1 MNIILKKSLAL
12 VLAVVMIVGLFP
24 HALYAGESDA
34 GEKTAPATL
43 TPADTSDENM
53 TLSKTAVRTGE
64 DTWDVTLTVTPKDH
78 AVKPV
83 PSEVI
88 LVLDHSASMN
98 VNYTGSLTRW
108 QTLVKVL
115 TEQGGV
121 LEMLN
126 DLDARVRVLVFGNEV
141 RTLNNSEFYNL
152 GTEESLEKIKADIE
166 ANTSIDGSCTDMKF
180 ALEKC
185 NEVLE
190 SLPAGGR
197 PEVIFLTDGVPSTWY
212 NKEQKQYYS
221 GDIYPSS
228 PTDDRMQI
236 YVRKLKNAIAKTES
250 RAEIYGVSFANKDR
264 GDAELRYLLG
274 AENVYTSDDYASL
287 KKNFEDISIKIRALI
302 TDPMSEWVICTS
314 QPTVEVSGANGE
326 TYPPAVLKDEYVSW
340 TPEPGQEIEPGQT
353 VTIKYSVKLKPDQ
366 LKTLSENGGA
376 LPLNGD
382 AKVNY
387 LVDGAGGDPHNLLF
401 PLPQDEVKVNKL
413 ITTDYLNG
421 DPEGEPVIDYA
432 IAYDGKMQLLALPEE
447 NAVKE
452 KNGSQFTYENSTHDG
467 NPVAAGDSV
476 PVSEGEHH
484 LNHYYYDANGRGTLV
499 YHAGSGVFG
508 DQTNEASVTD
518 LAPGSYPLWTKD
530 GQGRV
535 PNGAAGWPTHDN
547 QEGSAVVMV
556 GWTSDSAAADKIY
569 AQNEQLPALAANA
582 TISVGAATDVYA
594 VWAYDK
600 NGDGIPD
607 QGQYFV
613 NFAVADGHGTVAP
626 EMIAVPAG
634 SQLGAALNQSAP
646 QISAE
651 EGWRFTGQWLRKDG
665 DGTAL
670 TDANLLAET
679 INDNVTYIAQM
690 EKVQPSEYAV
700 AVNDSYADATGAGSY
715 AEGMVVTIDA
725 GQRPGY
731 RFTGWQSDDPELT
744 LADAARGTT
753 TFTMPGHDVTLTA
766 TWQKTPTPP
775 PVDPRDD
782 GKPHDLNTE
791 DHFSYVVGYPVDH
804 RTGLATDDV
813 DLWPVRPEAG
823 ITRAEVA
830 TIFYRLL
837 KEDVRDRV
845 TSDVNDF
852 SDVASGDWF
861 NVTVSSLAQMG
872 VIAGY
877 EDGSF
882 RPNAPITRAEFA
894 AIATRF
900 FAERGVTYN
909 EGLFADIT
917 GDEWFADVVAAAAER
932 GLLGGYPDGT
942 VRPNATI
949 TRAESCA
956 VVNRTLDR
964 RPDAKHLLPAG
975 EMRVWPDNPA
985 DGWYYADM
993 QEATNGHEYRW
1004 LTIGKNKIEDW
1015 TAILPDNTWNG
1026 R

>member
-24 HALYAGESDA
+24 HALYAGEADA
-34 GEKTAPATL
+34 GENTVSATL
-43 TPADTSDENM
+43 TPADTADENM

-88 LVLDHSASMN
+88 LVLDHSASMRDN
-98 VNYTGSLTRW
+98 KINGKTRW
-108 QTLVKVL
+108 EILKNVL
-115 TEQGGV
+115 IEQDG
-121 LEMLN
+121 LIESLDNLN
-126 DLDARVRVLVFGNEV
+126 ARVTVMTFGDKNNV
-141 RTLNNSEFYNL
+141 KRLNNGEFYNL
-152 GTEESLEKIKADIE
+152 GTPDELEKIKADINAIPMPNE
-166 ANTSIDGSCTDMKF
+166 DTYMQF
-180 ALEKC
+180 AFAEIRTLLEK
-185 NEVLE
+185 
-190 SLPAGGR
+190 LPAGGR
-197 PEVIFLTDGVPSTWY
+197 PEVIFLTDGV
-212 NKEQKQYYS
+212 NL
-221 GDIYPSS
+221 
-228 PTDDRMQI
+228 TD
-236 YVRKLKNAIAKTES
+236 VRSNNSEIVTMRENIAYIKDK
-250 RAEIYGVSFANKDR
+250 AELYGVSFDNKAK
-264 GDAELRYLLG
+264 GDADMRYLFG
-274 AENVYTSDDYASL
+274 AENVYTSDDYAGL

-302 TDPMSEWVICTS
+302 TDPMSEWVTCTS

-340 TPEPGQEIEPGQT
+340 TPEPGQEIAPGQT
-353 VTIKYSVKLKPDQ
+353 VTIKYSVKLKDDQ
-366 LKTLSENGGA
+366 LKTLHENGGA
-376 LPLNGD
+376 LPLNDD

-421 DPEGEPVIDYA
+421 KPEGEPVVDYA
-432 IAYDGKMQLLALPEE
+432 IAYDGKTQLLALPEE
-447 NAVKE
+447 SAVKE
-452 KNGSQFTYENSTHDG
+452 KNGSQYTYENSTHDG
-467 NPVAAGDSV
+467 NPVVAGDSV

-484 LNHYYYDANGRGTLV
+484 LNHYYYDANGRGSLV
-499 YHAGSGVFG
+499 YHAGSGVFS
-508 DQTNEASVTD
+508 DQTHEASVTG

-556 GWTSDSAAADKIY
+556 GWTSDPAAADKIY

-582 TISVGAATDVYA
+582 TISAGASTDVYA

-613 NFAVADGHGTVAP
+613 NFAVADGHGTVMP

-651 EGWRFTGQWLRKDG
+651 EGWHFIGQWLRKDG

-670 TDANLLAET
+670 TDEALLTET
-679 INDNVTYIAQM
+679 INNNVTYIAQM

-700 AVNDSYADATGAGSY
+700 AVNDSYADTTGAGSY

-744 LADAARGTT
+744 LADAAHSTT

-766 TWQKTPTPP
+766 TWQKKPTPP
-775 PVDPRDD
+775 PVDPKDD
-782 GKPHDLNTE
+782 GTSHDLNTE

-877 EDGSF
+877 EDDSF

-917 GDEWFADVVAAAAER
+917 GDEWFADVVAAAADR

>member
-24 HALYAGESDA
+24 HALYAGEADA
-34 GEKTAPATL
+34 GENTAPATL

-53 TLSKTAVRTGE
+53 TLSKTAVRTGA
-64 DTWDVTLTVTPKDH
+64 DTWDVTLTVTPKDQ

-88 LVLDHSASMN
+88 LALDH
-98 VNYTGSLTRW
+98 TGSMTNSLNGSTRW
-108 QTLVKVL
+108 NTLVNVL
-115 TEQGGV
+115 MEPGGL
-121 LEMLN
+121 LETLSDLN
-126 DLDARVRVLVFGNEV
+126 ARVALMTFDKQHHAEF
-141 RTLNNSEFYNL
+141 LNNGGFYSLGMSEEL
-152 GTEESLEKIKADIE
+152 AKIKRDIN
-166 ANTSIDGSCTDMKF
+166 ALPSPTSGTYLEDAF
-180 ALEKC
+180 AKSREL
-185 NEVLE
+185 LE

-197 PEVIFLTDGVPSTWY
+197 PEVILLTDGENYYDVRSSSIPEIVTMRENIVY
-212 NKEQKQYYS
+212 IKE
-221 GDIYPSS
+221 
-228 PTDDRMQI
+228 
-236 YVRKLKNAIAKTES
+236 
-250 RAEIYGVSFANKDR
+250 RAELYGISFANGAK
-264 GDAELRYLLG
+264 GDADLRYLLG
-274 AENVYTSDDYASL
+274 AENVYTSDDYAGL

-302 TDPMSEWVICTS
+302 TDPMSEWVTCTS

-340 TPEPGQEIEPGQT
+340 TPEPGQEIAPGQT
-353 VTIKYSVKLKPDQ
+353 VTIKYSVKLKADQ

-376 LPLNGD
+376 LPLNGT

-421 DPEGEPVIDYA
+421 EPEGEPVIDYA

-452 KNGSQFTYENSTHDG
+452 KNGSQYTYENSTHDG

-484 LNHYYYDANGRGTLV
+484 LNHYYYDANGRGSLV

-508 DQTNEASVTD
+508 DQTHEASVTG

-547 QEGSAVVMV
+547 QDGSAVVMV
-556 GWTSDSAAADKIY
+556 GWTSDPAAADKIY

-582 TISVGAATDVYA
+582 TISAGAATDVYA

-634 SQLGAALNQSAP
+634 TQLGAALNQSAP

-651 EGWRFTGQWLRKDG
+651 EGWCFTGQWQRKDG

-690 EKVQPSEYAV
+690 EKVQPSEYTV

-715 AEGMVVTIDA
+715 AEGTVVTIDA

-744 LADAARGTT
+744 LADVARGTT

-766 TWQKTPTPP
+766 TWQKKPTPP
-775 PVDPRDD
+775 PVDPKDD

-917 GDEWFADVVAAAAER
+917 GDEWFADVVAAAADR

>member
-12 VLAVVMIVGLFP
+12 VLVVVMIVGLFP

-34 GEKTAPATL
+34 GENTAPATL

-64 DTWDVTLTVTPKDH
+64 DTWDVTLTATPKDH

-88 LVLDHSASMN
+88 LVLDHSYSMREN
-98 VNYTGSLTRW
+98 KINGKTRW
-108 QTLVKVL
+108 EILKNVL
-115 TEQGGV
+115 IEQDG
-121 LEMLN
+121 LIESLDNLN
-126 DLDARVRVLVFGNEV
+126 ARVTVMTFGDKNNV
-141 RTLNNSEFYNL
+141 KRLNNGEFYNL
-152 GTEESLEKIKADIE
+152 GTPDELEKIKADINAIPMPNE
-166 ANTSIDGSCTDMKF
+166 DTYMQF
-180 ALEKC
+180 AFAEIRTLLEK
-185 NEVLE
+185 
-190 SLPAGGR
+190 LPAGGR
-197 PEVIFLTDGVPSTWY
+197 PEVIFLTDGV
-212 NKEQKQYYS
+212 NL
-221 GDIYPSS
+221 
-228 PTDDRMQI
+228 TD
-236 YVRKLKNAIAKTES
+236 VRSNNSEIVTMRENIAYIKDK
-250 RAEIYGVSFANKDR
+250 AELYGVSFDNKAK
-264 GDAELRYLLG
+264 GDADMRYLLG
-274 AENVYTSDDYASL
+274 AENVYTSDDYAGL

-302 TDPMSEWVICTS
+302 TDPMSEWVTCTS

-326 TYPPAVLKDEYVSW
+326 MYPPAVLKDEYVSW

-353 VTIKYSVKLKPDQ
+353 VTIKYSVKLKADQ

-421 DPEGEPVIDYA
+421 EPEGEPVIDYA

-452 KNGSQFTYENSTHDG
+452 KNGSQYTYENSTHDG
-467 NPVAAGDSV
+467 NTVAAGDSV

-484 LNHYYYDANGRGTLV
+484 LNHYYYDANCRGSLV

-508 DQTNEASVTD
+508 DQTHEASVTG

-556 GWTSDSAAADKIY
+556 GWTSDPAAADKIY

-582 TISVGAATDVYA
+582 TISAGASTDVYA

-613 NFAVADGHGTVAP
+613 NFAVADGHGTVTP

-651 EGWRFTGQWLRKDG
+651 EGWHFIGQWLRKDG

-670 TDANLLAET
+670 TDEALLTET
-679 INDNVTYIAQM
+679 INNNVTYIAQM

-700 AVNDSYADATGAGSY
+700 AVNDSYADVTGAGSY
-715 AEGMVVTIDA
+715 AEGTVVTIDA

-744 LADAARGTT
+744 LADAAHSTT

-766 TWQKTPTPP
+766 TWQKKPTPP
-775 PVDPRDD
+775 PVDPKDD
-782 GKPHDLNTE
+782 GTPHDLNME

-852 SDVASGDWF
+852 SDVTSGDWF

-917 GDEWFADVVAAAAER
+917 GDEWFADVVAAAADR

>member
-34 GEKTAPATL
+34 GENTAPATL
-43 TPADTSDENM
+43 TPADTADENM

-88 LVLDHSASMN
+88 LVLDHSASMRDN
-98 VNYTGSLTRW
+98 KINGKTRW
-108 QTLVKVL
+108 EILKNVL
-115 TEQGGV
+115 IEQDG
-121 LEMLN
+121 LIESLDNLN
-126 DLDARVRVLVFGNEV
+126 ARVTVMTFGDKNNV
-141 RTLNNSEFYNL
+141 KRLNNGEFYNL
-152 GTEESLEKIKADIE
+152 GTPDELEKIKADINAIPMPNE
-166 ANTSIDGSCTDMKF
+166 DTYMQF
-180 ALEKC
+180 AFAEIRTLLEK
-185 NEVLE
+185 
-190 SLPAGGR
+190 LPAGGR
-197 PEVIFLTDGVPSTWY
+197 PEVIFLTDGV
-212 NKEQKQYYS
+212 NL
-221 GDIYPSS
+221 
-228 PTDDRMQI
+228 TD
-236 YVRKLKNAIAKTES
+236 VRSNNSEIVTMRENIAYIKDK
-250 RAEIYGVSFANKDR
+250 AELYGVSFDNKAK
-264 GDAELRYLLG
+264 GDADMRYLLG
-274 AENVYTSDDYASL
+274 AENVYTSDDYAGL

-302 TDPMSEWVICTS
+302 TDPMSEWVTCTS

-340 TPEPGQEIEPGQT
+340 TPEPGQEIAPGQT
-353 VTIKYSVKLKPDQ
+353 VTIKYSVKLKDDQ
-366 LKTLSENGGA
+366 LKTLHENGGA
-376 LPLNGD
+376 LPLNGT

-421 DPEGEPVIDYA
+421 EPEGEPVIDYA

-452 KNGSQFTYENSTHDG
+452 KNGSQYTYENSTHDG

-484 LNHYYYDANGRGTLV
+484 LNHYYYDANGRVSLV

-508 DQTNEASVTD
+508 DQTHEASVTG

-547 QEGSAVVMV
+547 QDGSAVVMV
-556 GWTSDSAAADKIY
+556 GWTSDDAAADKIY
-569 AQNEQLPALAANA
+569 AQNEQLPALATKA
-582 TISVGAATDVYA
+582 TISAGAATDVYA

-613 NFAVADGHGTVAP
+613 NFAVADGHGTVTP

-634 SQLGAALNQSAP
+634 TQLGETLNQSAP

-670 TDANLLAET
+670 TDENLLAET

-700 AVNDSYADATGAGSY
+700 AVNASYADATGAGSY

-744 LADAARGTT
+744 LADAAHSTT

-766 TWQKTPTPP
+766 TWQKKPTPP
-775 PVDPRDD
+775 PVDPKDD

-917 GDEWFADVVAAAAER
+917 GDEWFADVVAAAADR

-993 QEATNGHEYRW
+993 QEAMNGHEYRW

>member
-24 HALYAGESDA
+24 HALYAGEADA
-34 GEKTAPATL
+34 GENTASATL
-43 TPADTSDENM
+43 TPADTADENM

-88 LVLDHSASMN
+88 LVLDHSASMRDN
-98 VNYTGSLTRW
+98 KINGKTRW
-108 QTLVKVL
+108 EILKNVL
-115 TEQGGV
+115 IEQDG
-121 LEMLN
+121 LIESLDNLN
-126 DLDARVRVLVFGNEV
+126 ARVTVMTFGDKNNV
-141 RTLNNSEFYNL
+141 KRLNNGEFYNL
-152 GTEESLEKIKADIE
+152 GTPDELEKIKADINAIPMPNE
-166 ANTSIDGSCTDMKF
+166 DTYMQF
-180 ALEKC
+180 AFAEIRTLLEK
-185 NEVLE
+185 
-190 SLPAGGR
+190 LPAGGR
-197 PEVIFLTDGVPSTWY
+197 PEVIFLTDGV
-212 NKEQKQYYS
+212 NL
-221 GDIYPSS
+221 
-228 PTDDRMQI
+228 TD
-236 YVRKLKNAIAKTES
+236 VRSNNSEIVTMRENIAYIKDK
-250 RAEIYGVSFANKDR
+250 AELYGVSFDNKAK
-264 GDAELRYLLG
+264 GDADMRYLLG
-274 AENVYTSDDYASL
+274 AENVYTSDDYAGL

-302 TDPMSEWVICTS
+302 TDPMSEWVTCTS
-314 QPTVEVSGANGE
+314 QPTVEVSSANGE
-326 TYPPAVLKDEYVSW
+326 MYPPAVLKDEYVSW

-353 VTIKYSVKLKPDQ
+353 VTIKYSVKLKDDQ
-366 LKTLSENGGA
+366 LKTLHENGGA
-376 LPLNGD
+376 LPLNGM

-421 DPEGEPVIDYA
+421 EPEGEPVVDYA

-452 KNGSQFTYENSTHDG
+452 KNGSQYTYENSTYDG

-484 LNHYYYDANGRGTLV
+484 LNHYYYDANGRGSLV

-508 DQTNEASVTD
+508 DQTHEASVTG

-547 QEGSAVVMV
+547 QDGSAVVMV
-556 GWTSDSAAADKIY
+556 GWTSDDAAADKIY
-569 AQNEQLPALAANA
+569 AQNEQLPALATNA
-582 TISVGAATDVYA
+582 TISAGAATDVYA

-634 SQLGAALNQSAP
+634 MQLGETLNQSAP

-670 TDANLLAET
+670 TDENLLAET

-700 AVNDSYADATGAGSY
+700 AVNASYADATGAGSY

-744 LADAARGTT
+744 LAAAAHSTT

-766 TWQKTPTPP
+766 TWQKKPTPP
-775 PVDPRDD
+775 PVDPKDD

-917 GDEWFADVVAAAAER
+917 GDEWFADVVAAAADR

>member
-34 GEKTAPATL
+34 GENTAPATL
-43 TPADTSDENM
+43 TPADTADENM

-88 LVLDHSASMN
+88 LVLDHSASMRDN
-98 VNYTGSLTRW
+98 KINGKTRW
-108 QTLVKVL
+108 EILKNVLIEQDGLIETLDN
-115 TEQGGV
+115 
-121 LEMLN
+121 LN
-126 DLDARVRVLVFGNEV
+126 ARVTVMTFGDKNNV
-141 RTLNNSEFYNL
+141 KRLNNGEFYNL
-152 GTEESLEKIKADIE
+152 GTPDELEKIKADINAIPMPNE
-166 ANTSIDGSCTDMKF
+166 DTYMQF
-180 ALEKC
+180 AFAEIRTLLEK
-185 NEVLE
+185 
-190 SLPAGGR
+190 LPAGGR
-197 PEVIFLTDGVPSTWY
+197 PEVIFLTDGV
-212 NKEQKQYYS
+212 NL
-221 GDIYPSS
+221 
-228 PTDDRMQI
+228 TD
-236 YVRKLKNAIAKTES
+236 VRSNNSEIVTMRENIAYIKDK
-250 RAEIYGVSFANKDR
+250 AELYGVSFDNKAK
-264 GDAELRYLLG
+264 GDADLRYLLG
-274 AENVYTSDDYASL
+274 AENVYTSDDYAGL

-302 TDPMSEWVICTS
+302 TDPMSEWVTCTS

-421 DPEGEPVIDYA
+421 EPEGEPVIDYA

-452 KNGSQFTYENSTHDG
+452 KNGSQYTYENSTHDG

-484 LNHYYYDANGRGTLV
+484 LNHYYYDANGRGSLV

-508 DQTNEASVTD
+508 DQTHEASVTG

-582 TISVGAATDVYA
+582 TISAGAATDVYA

-613 NFAVADGHGTVAP
+613 NFAVADGHGTVTT

-670 TDANLLAET
+670 TDENLLAET

-715 AEGMVVTIDA
+715 AEGTVVTIDA

-744 LADAARGTT
+744 LADAAHSTT

-766 TWQKTPTPP
+766 TWQKKPTPP
-775 PVDPRDD
+775 PVDPKDD
-782 GKPHDLNTE
+782 GTPHDLNTE

-917 GDEWFADVVAAAAER
+917 GDEWFADVVAAAADR

>member
-24 HALYAGESDA
+24 HALYAGEADA
-34 GEKTAPATL
+34 GENTVSAML
-43 TPADTSDENM
+43 TPADTADENM

-88 LVLDHSASMN
+88 LVLDHSASMSDN
-98 VNYTGSLTRW
+98 KINGKTRW
-108 QTLVKVL
+108 EILKNVL
-115 TEQGGV
+115 IEQDG
-121 LEMLN
+121 LIESLDNLN
-126 DLDARVRVLVFGNEV
+126 ARVTVMTFGDKNNV
-141 RTLNNSEFYNL
+141 KRLNNGEFYNL
-152 GTEESLEKIKADIE
+152 GTPDELEKIKADINAIPMPNE
-166 ANTSIDGSCTDMKF
+166 DTYMQF
-180 ALEKC
+180 AFAEIRTLLEK
-185 NEVLE
+185 
-190 SLPAGGR
+190 LPAGGR
-197 PEVIFLTDGVPSTWY
+197 PEVIFLTDGV
-212 NKEQKQYYS
+212 NL
-221 GDIYPSS
+221 
-228 PTDDRMQI
+228 TD
-236 YVRKLKNAIAKTES
+236 VRSNNSEIVTMRENIAYIKDK
-250 RAEIYGVSFANKDR
+250 AELYGVSFDNKAK
-264 GDAELRYLLG
+264 GDADMRYLLG
-274 AENVYTSDDYASL
+274 AENVYTSDDYAGL

-302 TDPMSEWVICTS
+302 TDPMSEWVTCTS

-421 DPEGEPVIDYA
+421 KPEGEPVVDYA
-432 IAYDGKMQLLALPEE
+432 IAYDGKTQLLALPEE
-447 NAVKE
+447 SAVKE
-452 KNGSQFTYENSTHDG
+452 KNGSQYTYENSTHDG
-467 NPVAAGDSV
+467 NPVVAGDSV

-484 LNHYYYDANGRGTLV
+484 LNHYYYDANGRGSLV

-508 DQTNEASVTD
+508 DQTHEASVTG

-547 QEGSAVVMV
+547 QDGSAVVMV
-556 GWTSDSAAADKIY
+556 GWTSDDAAADKIY
-569 AQNEQLPALAANA
+569 AQNEQLPALATNA
-582 TISVGAATDVYA
+582 TISAGAATDVYA

-613 NFAVADGHGTVAP
+613 NFAVADDHGTVAP

-670 TDANLLAET
+670 TDENLLAET
-679 INDNVTYIAQM
+679 INNNVTYIAQM

-700 AVNDSYADATGAGSY
+700 AVNASYADATGAGSY

-744 LADAARGTT
+744 LADAAHSTT
-753 TFTMPGHDVTLTA
+753 TFIMPGHDVTLTA
-766 TWQKTPTPP
+766 TWQKKPTPP
-775 PVDPRDD
+775 PVDPKDD

-917 GDEWFADVVAAAAER
+917 GDEWFADVVAAAADR

-1015 TAILPDNTWNG
+1015 TAILPDNTWSG

>member
-1 MNIILKKSLAL
+1 MNIILKKSLAF

-24 HALYAGESDA
+24 HALYAGEADA
-34 GEKTAPATL
+34 GENTAPATL

-88 LVLDHSASMN
+88 LVLDHSASMRDN
-98 VNYTGSLTRW
+98 KINGKTRW
-108 QTLVKVL
+108 EILKNVL
-115 TEQGGV
+115 IEQDG
-121 LEMLN
+121 LIESLDNLN
-126 DLDARVRVLVFGNEV
+126 ARVTVMTFGDKNNV
-141 RTLNNSEFYNL
+141 KRLNNGEFYNL
-152 GTEESLEKIKADIE
+152 GTPDELEKIKADINAIPMPNE
-166 ANTSIDGSCTDMKF
+166 DTYMQF
-180 ALEKC
+180 AFAEIRTLLEK
-185 NEVLE
+185 
-190 SLPAGGR
+190 LPAGGR
-197 PEVIFLTDGVPSTWY
+197 PEVIFLTDGV
-212 NKEQKQYYS
+212 NL
-221 GDIYPSS
+221 
-228 PTDDRMQI
+228 TD
-236 YVRKLKNAIAKTES
+236 VRSNNSEIVTMRENIAYIKDK
-250 RAEIYGVSFANKDR
+250 AELYGVSFDNKAK
-264 GDAELRYLLG
+264 GDADMRYLLG
-274 AENVYTSDDYASL
+274 AENVYTSDDYAGL

-302 TDPMSEWVICTS
+302 TDPMSEWETCTS

-340 TPEPGQEIEPGQT
+340 TPEPGQEIAPGQT
-353 VTIKYSVKLKPDQ
+353 VTIKYSVKLKADQ

-376 LPLNGD
+376 LPLNGT

-421 DPEGEPVIDYA
+421 EPEGEPVVDYA

-447 NAVKE
+447 SAVKE
-452 KNGSQFTYENSTHDG
+452 KNGSQYTYENSTHDG

-484 LNHYYYDANGRGTLV
+484 LNHYYYDANGRGSLV

-508 DQTNEASVTD
+508 DQTHEASVTG

-547 QEGSAVVMV
+547 QDGSAVVMV
-556 GWTSDSAAADKIY
+556 GWTSDPAAAADKIY
-569 AQNEQLPALAANA
+569 AQNEQLPALATNA
-582 TISVGAATDVYA
+582 TISAGAATDVYA

-613 NFAVADGHGTVAP
+613 NFAVADGHGTVTP

-634 SQLGAALNQSAP
+634 TQLGETLNQSAP

-670 TDANLLAET
+670 TDENLLAET

-700 AVNDSYADATGAGSY
+700 AVNDSYADTTGAGSY
-715 AEGMVVTIDA
+715 AEGAVVTIDA

-766 TWQKTPTPP
+766 TWQKKPTPP
-775 PVDPRDD
+775 PVDPKDD

-852 SDVASGDWF
+852 SDVTSGDWF

-900 FAERGVTYN
+900 SAERGVTYN

-917 GDEWFADVVAAAAER
+917 GDEWFADVVAAAADR

>member
-1 MNIILKKSLAL
+1 M
-12 VLAVVMIVGLFP
+12 
-24 HALYAGESDA
+24 
-34 GEKTAPATL
+34 
-43 TPADTSDENM
+43 
-53 TLSKTAVRTGE
+53 
-64 DTWDVTLTVTPKDH
+64 
-78 AVKPV
+78 
-83 PSEVI
+83 
-88 LVLDHSASMN
+88 
-98 VNYTGSLTRW
+98 
-108 QTLVKVL
+108 
-115 TEQGGV
+115 
-121 LEMLN
+121 
-126 DLDARVRVLVFGNEV
+126 
-141 RTLNNSEFYNL
+141 
-152 GTEESLEKIKADIE
+152 
-166 ANTSIDGSCTDMKF
+166 
-180 ALEKC
+180 
-185 NEVLE
+185 
-190 SLPAGGR
+190 
-197 PEVIFLTDGVPSTWY
+197 
-212 NKEQKQYYS
+212 
-221 GDIYPSS
+221 
-228 PTDDRMQI
+228 
-236 YVRKLKNAIAKTES
+236 
-250 RAEIYGVSFANKDR
+250 
-264 GDAELRYLLG
+264 
-274 AENVYTSDDYASL
+274 
-287 KKNFEDISIKIRALI
+287 
-302 TDPMSEWVICTS
+302 
-314 QPTVEVSGANGE
+314 
-326 TYPPAVLKDEYVSW
+326 
-340 TPEPGQEIEPGQT
+340 
-353 VTIKYSVKLKPDQ
+353 
-366 LKTLSENGGA
+366 
-376 LPLNGD
+376 
-382 AKVNY
+382 
-387 LVDGAGGDPHNLLF
+387 
-401 PLPQDEVKVNKL
+401 
-413 ITTDYLNG
+413 
-421 DPEGEPVIDYA
+421 
-432 IAYDGKMQLLALPEE
+432 
-447 NAVKE
+447 
-452 KNGSQFTYENSTHDG
+452 
-467 NPVAAGDSV
+467 
-476 PVSEGEHH
+476 
-484 LNHYYYDANGRGTLV
+484 
-499 YHAGSGVFG
+499 
-508 DQTNEASVTD
+508 
-518 LAPGSYPLWTKD
+518 
-530 GQGRV
+530 
-535 PNGAAGWPTHDN
+535 
-547 QEGSAVVMV
+547 
-556 GWTSDSAAADKIY
+556 
-569 AQNEQLPALAANA
+569 
-582 TISVGAATDVYA
+582 YA

-613 NFAVADGHGTVAP
+613 NFAVADGYGTVTP

-700 AVNDSYADATGAGSY
+700 AVNDSYADVTGAGSY

-744 LADAARGTT
+744 LADAAHSTT

-766 TWQKTPTPP
+766 TWQKKPTPS
-775 PVDPRDD
+775 PVDPKDD

>member
-24 HALYAGESDA
+24 HALYAGEA
-34 GEKTAPATL
+34 ETGENTAPAAL
-43 TPADTSDENM
+43 TPADTADENM

-64 DTWDVTLTVTPKDH
+64 DTWDVTLTATPKDQ

-88 LVLDHSASMN
+88 LALDH
-98 VNYTGSLTRW
+98 TGSMTSSLNGSTRW
-108 QTLVKVL
+108 NTLVNVL
-115 TEQGGV
+115 MEPGGL
-121 LEMLN
+121 LETLSDLN
-126 DLDARVRVLVFGNEV
+126 ARVALMTFDKQHHAEF
-141 RTLNNSEFYNL
+141 LNNGGFYSLGMSEEL
-152 GTEESLEKIKADIE
+152 AKIKRDIN
-166 ANTSIDGSCTDMKF
+166 ALPSPTSGTYLEDAF
-180 ALEKC
+180 AKSREL
-185 NEVLE
+185 LE

-197 PEVIFLTDGVPSTWY
+197 PEVILLTDGENYYDVRSSSIPEIVTMRENIVY
-212 NKEQKQYYS
+212 IKE
-221 GDIYPSS
+221 
-228 PTDDRMQI
+228 
-236 YVRKLKNAIAKTES
+236 
-250 RAEIYGVSFANKDR
+250 RAELYGISFANGAK
-264 GDAELRYLLG
+264 GDADLRYLLG
-274 AENVYTSDDYASL
+274 AENVYTSDDYAGL

-302 TDPMSEWVICTS
+302 TDPMSEWVTCTS

-376 LPLNGD
+376 LPLNGT

-421 DPEGEPVIDYA
+421 EPEGEPVIDYA

-452 KNGSQFTYENSTHDG
+452 KNGSQYTYENSTHDG

-484 LNHYYYDANGRGTLV
+484 LNHYYYDANGRGSLV

-508 DQTNEASVTD
+508 NQTHEASVTG

-547 QEGSAVVMV
+547 QDGSAVVMV
-556 GWTSDSAAADKIY
+556 GWTSDDAAADKIY
-569 AQNEQLPALAANA
+569 AQNEQLPALATNA
-582 TISVGAATDVYA
+582 TISAGAATDVYA

-613 NFAVADGHGTVAP
+613 NFAVADGHGTVTP

-634 SQLGAALNQSAP
+634 TQLGETLNQSAP

-744 LADAARGTT
+744 LADAAHSTT
-753 TFTMPGHDVTLTA
+753 SFTMPGHDVTLTA
-766 TWQKTPTPP
+766 TWQKKPTPP
-775 PVDPRDD
+775 PVDPKDD
-782 GKPHDLNTE
+782 GTPHDLNTE

-852 SDVASGDWF
+852 SDVTSGDWF

-917 GDEWFADVVAAAAER
+917 GDEWFADVVAAAADR

>member
-24 HALYAGESDA
+24 HALYAGETDA
-34 GEKTAPATL
+34 GENTAPATL

-64 DTWDVTLTVTPKDH
+64 DTWDVTLTATPKDQ

-88 LVLDHSASMN
+88 LALDH
-98 VNYTGSLTRW
+98 TGSMTSSLNGSTRW
-108 QTLVKVL
+108 NTLVNVL
-115 TEQGGV
+115 MEPGGL
-121 LEMLN
+121 LETLSDLN
-126 DLDARVRVLVFGNEV
+126 ARVALMTFDKQHHAEF
-141 RTLNNSEFYNL
+141 LNNGELYSLGMSEEL
-152 GTEESLEKIKADIE
+152 AKIKRDIN
-166 ANTSIDGSCTDMKF
+166 ALPSPTSGTYLEDAF
-180 ALEKC
+180 AKSREL
-185 NEVLE
+185 LE

-197 PEVIFLTDGVPSTWY
+197 PEVILLTDGENYYDVRSSSIPESVTMRENIVY
-212 NKEQKQYYS
+212 IKE
-221 GDIYPSS
+221 
-228 PTDDRMQI
+228 
-236 YVRKLKNAIAKTES
+236 
-250 RAEIYGVSFANKDR
+250 RAELYGISFANGAK
-264 GDAELRYLLG
+264 GDADLRYLLG
-274 AENVYTSDDYASL
+274 AENVYTSDDYAGL

-302 TDPMSEWVICTS
+302 TDPMSEWVTCTS

-340 TPEPGQEIEPGQT
+340 TPEPGQEIAPGQT
-353 VTIKYSVKLKPDQ
+353 VTIKYSVKLKADQ
-366 LKTLSENGGA
+366 LKTLHENGGT

-387 LVDGAGGDPHNLLF
+387 LVADSGEDPVQLLF
-401 PLPQDEVKVNKL
+401 PKPEETLAVNKL

-421 DPEGEPVIDYA
+421 EPEGEPVVDYA

-452 KNGSQFTYENSTHDG
+452 KNGSQYTYENSTHDG

-484 LNHYYYDANGRGTLV
+484 LNHYYYDANGRGSLV

-508 DQTNEASVTD
+508 DQTHEASVTG

-547 QEGSAVVMV
+547 QDGSAVVMV
-556 GWTSDSAAADKIY
+556 GWTSDDAAADKIY

-582 TISVGAATDVYA
+582 TISAGAATDVYA

-613 NFAVADGHGTVAP
+613 NFAVADGHGTVTP
-626 EMIAVPAG
+626 ETIAVPAG

-670 TDANLLAET
+670 TDENLLAET

-690 EKVQPSEYAV
+690 EKVQPSEYTV

-744 LADAARGTT
+744 LADAAHSTT

-766 TWQKTPTPP
+766 TWQKKPTPP
-775 PVDPRDD
+775 PVDPKDD

-917 GDEWFADVVAAAAER
+917 GDEWFADVVAAAADR

-964 RPDAKHLLPAG
+964 RPDAKHLLPVG

>member
-34 GEKTAPATL
+34 GENTAPATL
-43 TPADTSDENM
+43 TPADTADENM

-64 DTWDVTLTVTPKDH
+64 DTWDVTLTATPKDH

-88 LVLDHSASMN
+88 LVLDHSASMRDN
-98 VNYTGSLTRW
+98 KINGKTRW
-108 QTLVKVL
+108 EILKNVL
-115 TEQGGV
+115 IEQDG
-121 LEMLN
+121 LIESLDNLN
-126 DLDARVRVLVFGNEV
+126 ARVTVMTFGDKNNV
-141 RTLNNSEFYNL
+141 KRLNNGEFYNL
-152 GTEESLEKIKADIE
+152 GTPDELEKIKADINAIPMPNE
-166 ANTSIDGSCTDMKF
+166 DTYMQF
-180 ALEKC
+180 AFAEIRTLLEK
-185 NEVLE
+185 
-190 SLPAGGR
+190 LPAGGR
-197 PEVIFLTDGVPSTWY
+197 PEVIFLTDGV
-212 NKEQKQYYS
+212 NL
-221 GDIYPSS
+221 
-228 PTDDRMQI
+228 TD
-236 YVRKLKNAIAKTES
+236 VRSNNSEIVTMRENIAYIKDK
-250 RAEIYGVSFANKDR
+250 AELYGVSFDNKAK
-264 GDAELRYLLG
+264 GDADMRYLLG
-274 AENVYTSDDYASL
+274 AENVYTSDDYAGL

-302 TDPMSEWVICTS
+302 TDPMSEWVTCTS

-340 TPEPGQEIEPGQT
+340 TPEPGQEIAPGQT

-421 DPEGEPVIDYA
+421 EPEGEPVIDYA

-452 KNGSQFTYENSTHDG
+452 KNGSQYTYENSTHDG

-484 LNHYYYDANGRGTLV
+484 LNHYYYDANGRGSLV
-499 YHAGSGVFG
+499 YHAGSGAFG
-508 DQTNEASVTD
+508 DQTHEASVTG

-582 TISVGAATDVYA
+582 TISAGAATDVYA

-613 NFAVADGHGTVAP
+613 NFAVADGHGTVTP

-665 DGTAL
+665 DGTVL

-700 AVNDSYADATGAGSY
+700 AVNASYADATGAGSY

-744 LADAARGTT
+744 LADAAHSTT

-766 TWQKTPTPP
+766 TWQKKPTPP
-775 PVDPRDD
+775 PVDPKDD

-917 GDEWFADVVAAAAER
+917 GDEWFADVVAAAADR

>member
-24 HALYAGESDA
+24 HALYAGEADA
-34 GEKTAPATL
+34 GENTVSATL
-43 TPADTSDENM
+43 TPADTADENM

-64 DTWDVTLTVTPKDH
+64 DTWDVTLTATPKDH

-88 LVLDHSASMN
+88 LVLDHSWSMQNYNKWTTLKN
-98 VNYTGSLTRW
+98 VLMEPDGLFESLS
-108 QTLVKVL
+108 
-115 TEQGGV
+115 E
-121 LEMLN
+121 LN
-126 DLDARVRVLVFGNEV
+126 ARVCVMTFGNKNNV
-141 RTLNNSEFYNL
+141 QRLNHGEFYNL
-152 GTEESLEKIKADIE
+152 GMPDELEKIKADINAIHE
-166 ANTSIDGSCTDMKF
+166 PYENTYMESAF
-180 ALEKC
+180 AEIRTLLER
-185 NEVLE
+185 
-190 SLPAGGR
+190 LPAGGR
-197 PEVIFLTDGVPSTWY
+197 SEVIFLTDGI
-212 NKEQKQYYS
+212 N
-221 GDIYPSS
+221 I
-228 PTDDRMQI
+228 TD
-236 YVRKLKNAIAKTES
+236 VRSYDSEIVTMRENIAYIKDNAEL
-250 RAEIYGVSFANKDR
+250 YGVSFDNNSQ
-264 GDAELRYLLG
+264 GDADLRYLLG
-274 AENVYTSDDYASL
+274 AENVYLSDDYASL

-302 TDPMSEWVICTS
+302 TDPMSEWVTCTS

-421 DPEGEPVIDYA
+421 DPEGEPVVDYA
-432 IAYDGKMQLLALPEE
+432 IAYDGKTQLLALPEE

-452 KNGSQFTYENSTHDG
+452 KNGSQYTYENSTHDG

-484 LNHYYYDANGRGTLV
+484 LNHYYYDANGRGSLV

-508 DQTNEASVTD
+508 DQTHEASVTG

-547 QEGSAVVMV
+547 QDGSAVVMV
-556 GWTSDSAAADKIY
+556 GWTSDDAAADKIY
-569 AQNEQLPALAANA
+569 AQNEQLPALATNA
-582 TISVGAATDVYA
+582 TISAGAATDVYA

-613 NFAVADGHGTVAP
+613 NFAVADGHGTVTP
-626 EMIAVPAG
+626 EMIAVPVG
-634 SQLGAALNQSAP
+634 TQLGETLNQSAP

-670 TDANLLAET
+670 TDENLLAET

-700 AVNDSYADATGAGSY
+700 AVNASYADATGAGFY
-715 AEGMVVTIDA
+715 VEGMVVTIDA

-744 LADAARGTT
+744 LADAAHSTT

-766 TWQKTPTPP
+766 TWQKKPTPP
-775 PVDPRDD
+775 PVDLKDD

-837 KEDVRDRV
+837 KEDARDRV

-917 GDEWFADVVAAAAER
+917 GDEWFADVVAAAADR

>member
-34 GEKTAPATL
+34 GENTAPATL
-43 TPADTSDENM
+43 TPADTADENM

-64 DTWDVTLTVTPKDH
+64 DTWDVTLTATPKDH

-88 LVLDHSASMN
+88 LVLDHSASMRDN
-98 VNYTGSLTRW
+98 KINGKTRW
-108 QTLVKVL
+108 EILKNVL
-115 TEQGGV
+115 IEQDG
-121 LEMLN
+121 LIESLDNLN
-126 DLDARVRVLVFGNEV
+126 ARVTVMTFGDKNNV
-141 RTLNNSEFYNL
+141 KRLNNGEFYNL
-152 GTEESLEKIKADIE
+152 GTPDELEKIKADINAIPMPNE
-166 ANTSIDGSCTDMKF
+166 DTYMQF
-180 ALEKC
+180 AFAEIRTLLEK
-185 NEVLE
+185 
-190 SLPAGGR
+190 LPAGGR
-197 PEVIFLTDGVPSTWY
+197 PEVIFLTDGV
-212 NKEQKQYYS
+212 NL
-221 GDIYPSS
+221 
-228 PTDDRMQI
+228 TD
-236 YVRKLKNAIAKTES
+236 VRSNNSEIVTMRENIAYIKDK
-250 RAEIYGVSFANKDR
+250 AELYGVSFDNKAK
-264 GDAELRYLLG
+264 GDADMRYLLG
-274 AENVYTSDDYASL
+274 AENVYTSDDYAGL

-302 TDPMSEWVICTS
+302 TDPMSEWVTCTS

-340 TPEPGQEIEPGQT
+340 TPEPGQEIAPGQT

-421 DPEGEPVIDYA
+421 EPEGEPVIDYA

-452 KNGSQFTYENSTHDG
+452 KNGSQYTYENSTHDG

-484 LNHYYYDANGRGTLV
+484 LNHYYYDANGRGSLV

-508 DQTNEASVTD
+508 DQTHEASVTG

-582 TISVGAATDVYA
+582 TISAGAATDVYA

-613 NFAVADGHGTVAP
+613 NFAVADGHGTVTP

-665 DGTAL
+665 DGTVL

-700 AVNDSYADATGAGSY
+700 AVNASYADATGAGSY

-744 LADAARGTT
+744 LADAAHSTT

-766 TWQKTPTPP
+766 TWQKKPTPP
-775 PVDPRDD
+775 PVDPKDD

-917 GDEWFADVVAAAAER
+917 GDEWFADVVAAAADR

>member
-24 HALYAGESDA
+24 HALYAGEADA
-34 GEKTAPATL
+34 GENTVSATL
-43 TPADTSDENM
+43 TPADTADENM

-64 DTWDVTLTVTPKDH
+64 DTWDVTLTATPKDH

-88 LVLDHSASMN
+88 LVLDHSGSMRDN
-98 VNYTGSLTRW
+98 KINGKTRW
-108 QTLVKVL
+108 EILKNVL
-115 TEQGGV
+115 IEQDG
-121 LEMLN
+121 LIESLDNLN
-126 DLDARVRVLVFGNEV
+126 ARVTVMTFGDKNNV
-141 RTLNNSEFYNL
+141 KRLNNGEFYNL
-152 GTEESLEKIKADIE
+152 GTPDELEKIKADINAIPMPNE
-166 ANTSIDGSCTDMKF
+166 DTYMQF
-180 ALEKC
+180 AFAEIRTLLEK
-185 NEVLE
+185 
-190 SLPAGGR
+190 LPAGGR
-197 PEVIFLTDGVPSTWY
+197 PEVIFLTDGV
-212 NKEQKQYYS
+212 NL
-221 GDIYPSS
+221 
-228 PTDDRMQI
+228 TD
-236 YVRKLKNAIAKTES
+236 VRSNNSEIVTMRENIAYIKDK
-250 RAEIYGVSFANKDR
+250 AELYGVSFDNKAK
-264 GDAELRYLLG
+264 GDADMRYLLG
-274 AENVYTSDDYASL
+274 AENVYTSDDYAGL

-302 TDPMSEWVICTS
+302 TDPMSEWVTCTS

-326 TYPPAVLKDEYVSW
+326 TFPPAVLKDEYVSW

-421 DPEGEPVIDYA
+421 EPEGEPVVDYA

-447 NAVKE
+447 SAVKE

-508 DQTNEASVTD
+508 DQTNEASVTG

-530 GQGRV
+530 DQGRV
-535 PNGAAGWPTHDN
+535 PNGAAGWPTHDD

-582 TISVGAATDVYA
+582 TISAGAATDVYA

-613 NFAVADGHGTVAP
+613 NFAVADGHGTVTP

-700 AVNDSYADATGAGSY
+700 AVNASYADATGAGSY
-715 AEGMVVTIDA
+715 AEGTVVTIDA

-744 LADAARGTT
+744 LADAAHSTT

-766 TWQKTPTPP
+766 TWQKKPTPP
-775 PVDPRDD
+775 PVDPKDD

-917 GDEWFADVVAAAAER
+917 GDEWFADVVAAAADR
-932 GLLGGYPDGT
+932 GQLGGYPDGT

>member
-34 GEKTAPATL
+34 GENTAPATL

-88 LVLDHSASMN
+88 LVLDHSASMKDN
-98 VNYTGSLTRW
+98 KINGKTRW
-108 QTLVKVL
+108 EILKNVL
-115 TEQGGV
+115 IEQDG
-121 LEMLN
+121 LIESLDNLN
-126 DLDARVRVLVFGNEV
+126 ARVTVMTFGDKNNV
-141 RTLNNSEFYNL
+141 KRLNNGEFYNL
-152 GTEESLEKIKADIE
+152 GTPDELEKIKADINAIPMPNE
-166 ANTSIDGSCTDMKF
+166 DTYMQF
-180 ALEKC
+180 AFAEIRTLLEK
-185 NEVLE
+185 
-190 SLPAGGR
+190 LPAGGR
-197 PEVIFLTDGVPSTWY
+197 PEVIFLTDGV
-212 NKEQKQYYS
+212 NL
-221 GDIYPSS
+221 
-228 PTDDRMQI
+228 TD
-236 YVRKLKNAIAKTES
+236 VRSNNSEIVTMRENIAYIKDK
-250 RAEIYGVSFANKDR
+250 AELYGVSFDNKAK
-264 GDAELRYLLG
+264 GDADMRYLLG
-274 AENVYTSDDYASL
+274 AENVYTSDDYAGL

-302 TDPMSEWVICTS
+302 TDPMSEWVTCTS

-326 TYPPAVLKDEYVSW
+326 MYPPAVLKDEYVSW

-353 VTIKYSVKLKPDQ
+353 VTIKYSVKLKADQ

-376 LPLNGD
+376 LPLNGT

-421 DPEGEPVIDYA
+421 EPEGEPVIDYA

-452 KNGSQFTYENSTHDG
+452 KNGSQYTYENSTHDG

-484 LNHYYYDANGRGTLV
+484 LNHYYYDANGRGSLV

-508 DQTNEASVTD
+508 DQTHEASVTG

-547 QEGSAVVMV
+547 QDGSAVVMV
-556 GWTSDSAAADKIY
+556 GWTSDDAAADKIY
-569 AQNEQLPALAANA
+569 AQNEQLPALATNA
-582 TISVGAATDVYA
+582 TISAGAATDVYA

-613 NFAVADGHGTVAP
+613 NFAVADGHGTVTP

-634 SQLGAALNQSAP
+634 TQLGETLNQSAP

-700 AVNDSYADATGAGSY
+700 AVNASYADATGAGSY

-744 LADAARGTT
+744 LADAAHSTT

-766 TWQKTPTPP
+766 TWQKKPTPP
-775 PVDPRDD
+775 PVDLKDD

-917 GDEWFADVVAAAAER
+917 GDEWFADVVAAAADR

>member
-24 HALYAGESDA
+24 HALYAGEA
-34 GEKTAPATL
+34 ETGENTAPAAL
-43 TPADTSDENM
+43 TPADTADENM

-64 DTWDVTLTVTPKDH
+64 DTWDVTLTATPKDQ

-88 LVLDHSASMN
+88 LALDH
-98 VNYTGSLTRW
+98 TGSMTNSLNGSTRW
-108 QTLVKVL
+108 NTLVNVL
-115 TEQGGV
+115 MEPGGL
-121 LEMLN
+121 LETLSDLN
-126 DLDARVRVLVFGNEV
+126 ARVALMTFDKQHHAEF
-141 RTLNNSEFYNL
+141 LNNGGFYSLGMSEEL
-152 GTEESLEKIKADIE
+152 AKIKRDIN
-166 ANTSIDGSCTDMKF
+166 ALPSPTSGTYLEDAF
-180 ALEKC
+180 AKSREL
-185 NEVLE
+185 LE

-197 PEVIFLTDGVPSTWY
+197 PEVILLTDGENYYDVRSSSIPEIVTMRENIVY
-212 NKEQKQYYS
+212 IKE
-221 GDIYPSS
+221 
-228 PTDDRMQI
+228 
-236 YVRKLKNAIAKTES
+236 
-250 RAEIYGVSFANKDR
+250 RAELYGISFANGAK
-264 GDAELRYLLG
+264 GDADLRYLLG
-274 AENVYTSDDYASL
+274 AENVYTSDDYAGL

-302 TDPMSEWVICTS
+302 TDPMSEWVTCTS

-447 NAVKE
+447 SAVKE
-452 KNGSQFTYENSTHDG
+452 KNGSQYTYENSTHDG

-484 LNHYYYDANGRGTLV
+484 LNHYYYDANGRGSLV

-508 DQTNEASVTD
+508 DQTHEASVTG

-547 QEGSAVVMV
+547 QDGSAVVMV
-556 GWTSDSAAADKIY
+556 GWTSDDAAADKIY
-569 AQNEQLPALAANA
+569 AQNEQLPALATNA
-582 TISVGAATDVYA
+582 TISAGAATDVYA

-613 NFAVADGHGTVAP
+613 NFAVADGHGTVTP

-634 SQLGAALNQSAP
+634 TQLGETLNQSAP

-670 TDANLLAET
+670 TDENLLAET

-700 AVNDSYADATGAGSY
+700 AVNDSYADTTGAGSY

-744 LADAARGTT
+744 LADAAHSTT

-766 TWQKTPTPP
+766 TWQKKPTPP
-775 PVDPRDD
+775 PVDPKDD

-917 GDEWFADVVAAAAER
+917 GDEWFADVVAAAADR

>member
-24 HALYAGESDA
+24 HALYAGETDA
-34 GEKTAPATL
+34 GENTAPATL

-64 DTWDVTLTVTPKDH
+64 DTWDVTLTATPKDQ

-88 LVLDHSASMN
+88 LALDH
-98 VNYTGSLTRW
+98 TGSMTSSLNGSTRW
-108 QTLVKVL
+108 NTLVNVL
-115 TEQGGV
+115 MEPGGL
-121 LEMLN
+121 LETLSDLN
-126 DLDARVRVLVFGNEV
+126 ARVALMTFDKQHHAEF
-141 RTLNNSEFYNL
+141 LNNGGFYSLGMSEEL
-152 GTEESLEKIKADIE
+152 AKIKRDIN
-166 ANTSIDGSCTDMKF
+166 ALPSPTSGTYLEDAF
-180 ALEKC
+180 AKSREL
-185 NEVLE
+185 LE

-197 PEVIFLTDGVPSTWY
+197 PEVILLTDGENYYDVRSSSIPEIVTMRENIVY
-212 NKEQKQYYS
+212 IKE
-221 GDIYPSS
+221 
-228 PTDDRMQI
+228 
-236 YVRKLKNAIAKTES
+236 
-250 RAEIYGVSFANKDR
+250 RAELYGISFANGAK
-264 GDAELRYLLG
+264 GDADLRYLLG
-274 AENVYTSDDYASL
+274 AENVYTSDDYAGL

-302 TDPMSEWVICTS
+302 TDPMSEWVTCTS

-340 TPEPGQEIEPGQT
+340 TPEPGQEIAPGQT

-452 KNGSQFTYENSTHDG
+452 KNGSQYTYENSTHDG

-484 LNHYYYDANGRGTLV
+484 LNHYYYDANGRGSLV

-508 DQTNEASVTD
+508 DQTHEASVTG

-582 TISVGAATDVYA
+582 TISAGAATDVYA

-613 NFAVADGHGTVAP
+613 NFAVADGHGTVTP

-700 AVNDSYADATGAGSY
+700 AVNDSYADVTGAGSY
-715 AEGMVVTIDA
+715 AEGTVVTIDA

-744 LADAARGTT
+744 LADAAHSTT

-766 TWQKTPTPP
+766 TWQKKPTPP

>member
-24 HALYAGESDA
+24 HALYAGEA
-34 GEKTAPATL
+34 ETGENTAPAAL
-43 TPADTSDENM
+43 TPADTADENM

-64 DTWDVTLTVTPKDH
+64 DTWDVTLTATPKDQ

-88 LVLDHSASMN
+88 LALDH
-98 VNYTGSLTRW
+98 TGSMTSSLNGSTRW
-108 QTLVKVL
+108 NTLVNVL
-115 TEQGGV
+115 MEPGGL
-121 LEMLN
+121 LETLSDLN
-126 DLDARVRVLVFGNEV
+126 ARVALMTFDKQHHAEF
-141 RTLNNSEFYNL
+141 LNNGGFYSLGMSEEL
-152 GTEESLEKIKADIE
+152 AKIKRDIN
-166 ANTSIDGSCTDMKF
+166 ALPSPTSGTYLEDAF
-180 ALEKC
+180 AKSREL
-185 NEVLE
+185 LE

-197 PEVIFLTDGVPSTWY
+197 PEVILLTDGENYYDVRSSSIPEIVTMRENIVY
-212 NKEQKQYYS
+212 IKE
-221 GDIYPSS
+221 
-228 PTDDRMQI
+228 
-236 YVRKLKNAIAKTES
+236 
-250 RAEIYGVSFANKDR
+250 RAELYGISFANGAK
-264 GDAELRYLLG
+264 GDADLRYLLG
-274 AENVYTSDDYASL
+274 AENVYTSDDYAGL

-302 TDPMSEWVICTS
+302 TDPMSEWVTCTS

-326 TYPPAVLKDEYVSW
+326 TYPPAVLKDEYVPW
-340 TPEPGQEIEPGQT
+340 TPEPGQEIAPGQT
-353 VTIKYSVKLKPDQ
+353 VTIKYSVKLKADQ

-376 LPLNGD
+376 LPLNGT

-452 KNGSQFTYENSTHDG
+452 KNGSQYTYENSTHDG

-484 LNHYYYDANGRGTLV
+484 LNHYYYDVNGRGSLV

-508 DQTNEASVTD
+508 DQTHEASVTG

-547 QEGSAVVMV
+547 QDGSAVVMV
-556 GWTSDSAAADKIY
+556 GWTSDATAADKIY
-569 AQNEQLPALAANA
+569 AQNEQLPALATNA
-582 TISVGAATDVYA
+582 TISAGAATDVYA

-613 NFAVADGHGTVAP
+613 NFAVADGHGTVTP

-634 SQLGAALNQSAP
+634 TQLGETLNQSAP

-670 TDANLLAET
+670 TDENLLAET

-700 AVNDSYADATGAGSY
+700 AVNASYADATGAGSY

-744 LADAARGTT
+744 LADAAHSTT

-766 TWQKTPTPP
+766 TWQKKPTPP
-775 PVDPRDD
+775 PVDPKDD

-813 DLWPVRPEAG
+813 NLWPVRPEAG

-852 SDVASGDWF
+852 SDVTSGDWF

>member
-12 VLAVVMIVGLFP
+12 VLAVVMIVSLFP
-24 HALYAGESDA
+24 HALYAGEADA
-34 GEKTAPATL
+34 GENTASATL
-43 TPADTSDENM
+43 TPADTADENM

-88 LVLDHSASMN
+88 LVLDHSASMRDN
-98 VNYTGSLTRW
+98 KINGKTRW
-108 QTLVKVL
+108 EILKNVL
-115 TEQGGV
+115 IEQDG
-121 LEMLN
+121 LIESLDNLN
-126 DLDARVRVLVFGNEV
+126 ARVTVMTFGDKNNV
-141 RTLNNSEFYNL
+141 KRLNNGEFYNL
-152 GTEESLEKIKADIE
+152 GTPDELEKIKADINAIPMPNE
-166 ANTSIDGSCTDMKF
+166 DTYMQF
-180 ALEKC
+180 AFAEIRTLLEK
-185 NEVLE
+185 
-190 SLPAGGR
+190 LPAGGR
-197 PEVIFLTDGVPSTWY
+197 PEVIFLTDGV
-212 NKEQKQYYS
+212 NL
-221 GDIYPSS
+221 
-228 PTDDRMQI
+228 TD
-236 YVRKLKNAIAKTES
+236 VRSNNSEIVTMRENIAYIKDK
-250 RAEIYGVSFANKDR
+250 AELYGVSFDNKAK
-264 GDAELRYLLG
+264 GDADMRYLLG
-274 AENVYTSDDYASL
+274 AENVYTSDDYAGL

-302 TDPMSEWVICTS
+302 TDPMSEWVTCTS

-340 TPEPGQEIEPGQT
+340 TPEPGQEIAPGQT
-353 VTIKYSVKLKPDQ
+353 VTIKYSVKLKADQ

-376 LPLNGD
+376 LPLNGT

-387 LVDGAGGDPHNLLF
+387 LVDGAGGDSHNLLF

-421 DPEGEPVIDYA
+421 EPEGEPVIDYA

-452 KNGSQFTYENSTHDG
+452 KNGSQYTYENSTHDG

-484 LNHYYYDANGRGTLV
+484 LNHYYYDANGRGSLV

-508 DQTNEASVTD
+508 DQTHEASVTG

-547 QEGSAVVMV
+547 QDGSAVVMV
-556 GWTSDSAAADKIY
+556 GWTSDGAAADKIY
-569 AQNEQLPALAANA
+569 AQNEQLPALATNA
-582 TISVGAATDVYA
+582 TISAGATTDVYA

-634 SQLGAALNQSAP
+634 MQLGETLNQSAP

-670 TDANLLAET
+670 TDENLLAET

-700 AVNDSYADATGAGSY
+700 AVNASYADATGAGSY

-744 LADAARGTT
+744 LADAAHSTT

-766 TWQKTPTPP
+766 TWQKKPTPP
-775 PVDPRDD
+775 PVDPKDD

>member
-24 HALYAGESDA
+24 HALYAGEA
-34 GEKTAPATL
+34 ETGENTAPAAL
-43 TPADTSDENM
+43 TPADTADENM

-88 LVLDHSASMN
+88 LVLDHSYSMREN
-98 VNYTGSLTRW
+98 KINGKTRW
-108 QTLVKVL
+108 EILKNVL
-115 TEQGGV
+115 IEQDG
-121 LEMLN
+121 LIESLDNLN
-126 DLDARVRVLVFGNEV
+126 ARVTVMTFGDKNNV
-141 RTLNNSEFYNL
+141 KRLNNGEFYNL
-152 GTEESLEKIKADIE
+152 GTPDELEKIKADINAIPMPNE
-166 ANTSIDGSCTDMKF
+166 DTYMQF
-180 ALEKC
+180 AFAEIRTLLEK
-185 NEVLE
+185 
-190 SLPAGGR
+190 LPAGGR
-197 PEVIFLTDGVPSTWY
+197 PEVIFLTDGV
-212 NKEQKQYYS
+212 NL
-221 GDIYPSS
+221 
-228 PTDDRMQI
+228 TD
-236 YVRKLKNAIAKTES
+236 VRSNNSEIVTMRENIAYIKDK
-250 RAEIYGVSFANKDR
+250 AELYGVSFDNKAK
-264 GDAELRYLLG
+264 GDADMRYLLG
-274 AENVYTSDDYASL
+274 AENVYTSDDYAGL

-302 TDPMSEWVICTS
+302 TDPMSEWVTCTS

-326 TYPPAVLKDEYVSW
+326 TYPPVVLKDEYVSW
-340 TPEPGQEIEPGQT
+340 TPEPGQEIAPGQT
-353 VTIKYSVKLKPDQ
+353 VTIKYSVKLKADQ

-376 LPLNGD
+376 LPLNGT

-421 DPEGEPVIDYA
+421 EPEGEPVIDYA

-452 KNGSQFTYENSTHDG
+452 KNGSQYTYENSTHDG
-467 NPVAAGDSV
+467 NPMATGDSV

-484 LNHYYYDANGRGTLV
+484 LNHYYYDANGRGSLV

-508 DQTNEASVTD
+508 DQTHEASVTG

-569 AQNEQLPALAANA
+569 AQNEQLPALATNA
-582 TISVGAATDVYA
+582 TISAGAATDVYA

-613 NFAVADGHGTVAP
+613 NFAVADGHGTVTP

-670 TDANLLAET
+670 TDENLLAET

-690 EKVQPSEYAV
+690 EKVQPTEYAV
-700 AVNDSYADATGAGSY
+700 AVNASYADVTGAGSY

-744 LADAARGTT
+744 LADAAHSTT

-766 TWQKTPTPP
+766 TWQKKPTPP
-775 PVDPRDD
+775 PVDPKDD

-917 GDEWFADVVAAAAER
+917 GDEWFADVVAAAADR

>member
-12 VLAVVMIVGLFP
+12 VLVVVMIVGLFP

-34 GEKTAPATL
+34 GENTAPATL

-88 LVLDHSASMN
+88 LVLDHSASMRDN
-98 VNYTGSLTRW
+98 KINGKTRW
-108 QTLVKVL
+108 EILKNVLIEQDGLIETLDN
-115 TEQGGV
+115 
-121 LEMLN
+121 LN
-126 DLDARVRVLVFGNEV
+126 ARVTVMTFGDKNNV
-141 RTLNNSEFYNL
+141 KRLNNGEFYNL
-152 GTEESLEKIKADIE
+152 GTPDELEKIKADINAIPMPNE
-166 ANTSIDGSCTDMKF
+166 DTYMQF
-180 ALEKC
+180 AFAEIRTLLEK
-185 NEVLE
+185 
-190 SLPAGGR
+190 LPAGGR
-197 PEVIFLTDGVPSTWY
+197 PEVIFLTDGV
-212 NKEQKQYYS
+212 NL
-221 GDIYPSS
+221 
-228 PTDDRMQI
+228 TD
-236 YVRKLKNAIAKTES
+236 VRSNNSEIVTMRENIAYIKDK
-250 RAEIYGVSFANKDR
+250 AELYGVSFDNKAK
-264 GDAELRYLLG
+264 GDADLRYLLG
-274 AENVYTSDDYASL
+274 AENVYTSDDYAGL

-302 TDPMSEWVICTS
+302 TDPMSEWVTCTS

-340 TPEPGQEIEPGQT
+340 TPEPGQEIKAGQT

-447 NAVKE
+447 SAVKE

-467 NPVAAGDSV
+467 NPVVAGDSV

-484 LNHYYYDANGRGTLV
+484 LNHYYYDANGRGSLV
-499 YHAGSGVFG
+499 YHAGSGVFS
-508 DQTNEASVTD
+508 DQTHEASVTG

-556 GWTSDSAAADKIY
+556 GWTSDDAAADKIY

-582 TISVGAATDVYA
+582 TISAGAATDVYA

-613 NFAVADGHGTVAP
+613 NFAVADGHGTVTP

-634 SQLGAALNQSAP
+634 TQLGETLNQSAP

-670 TDANLLAET
+670 TDENLLAET

-700 AVNDSYADATGAGSY
+700 AVNASYADATGAGSY

-744 LADAARGTT
+744 LADAAHSTT

-766 TWQKTPTPP
+766 TWQKKPTPP
-775 PVDPRDD
+775 PVDPKDD

-877 EDGSF
+877 KDGSF

-917 GDEWFADVVAAAAER
+917 GDEWFADVVAAAADR

-942 VRPNATI
+942 VRPNTTI

>member
-24 HALYAGESDA
+24 HALYAGEADA
-34 GEKTAPATL
+34 GENTAPATL
-43 TPADTSDENM
+43 TPADTADENM

-64 DTWDVTLTVTPKDH
+64 DTWGVTLTATPKDH

-88 LVLDHSASMN
+88 LVLDH
-98 VNYTGSLTRW
+98 TGSMTNSLNGSTRW
-108 QTLVKVL
+108 NTLVNVL
-115 TEQGGV
+115 MEPGGL
-121 LEMLN
+121 LETLSDLN
-126 DLDARVRVLVFGNEV
+126 ARVALMTFDKQHHAEF
-141 RTLNNSEFYNL
+141 LNNGGFYSLGMSEEL
-152 GTEESLEKIKADIE
+152 AKIKRDIN
-166 ANTSIDGSCTDMKF
+166 ALPSPTSGTYLEDAF
-180 ALEKC
+180 AKSREL
-185 NEVLE
+185 LE

-197 PEVIFLTDGVPSTWY
+197 PEVILLTDGENYYDVRSSSIPEIVTMRENIVY
-212 NKEQKQYYS
+212 IKE
-221 GDIYPSS
+221 
-228 PTDDRMQI
+228 
-236 YVRKLKNAIAKTES
+236 
-250 RAEIYGVSFANKDR
+250 RAELYGISFANGAK
-264 GDAELRYLLG
+264 GDADLRYLLG
-274 AENVYTSDDYASL
+274 AENVYTSDDYAGL

-302 TDPMSEWVICTS
+302 TDPMSEWVTCTS

-421 DPEGEPVIDYA
+421 KPEGEPVVDYA

-447 NAVKE
+447 SAVKE

-508 DQTNEASVTD
+508 DQTNEASVTG

-613 NFAVADGHGTVAP
+613 NFAVADGHGTVTP

-700 AVNDSYADATGAGSY
+700 AVNDSYADVTGAGSY
-715 AEGMVVTIDA
+715 AEGTVVTIDA

-744 LADAARGTT
+744 LADAAQSTT
-753 TFTMPGHDVTLTA
+753 SFTMPGHDVTLTA
-766 TWQKTPTPP
+766 TWQKKPTPP

>member
-24 HALYAGESDA
+24 HALYAGEA
-34 GEKTAPATL
+34 ETGENTAPAAL
-43 TPADTSDENM
+43 TPADTADENM

-64 DTWDVTLTVTPKDH
+64 DTWDVTLTATPKDQ

-88 LVLDHSASMN
+88 LVLDHSASMSDN
-98 VNYTGSLTRW
+98 KINGKTRW
-108 QTLVKVL
+108 EILKNVL
-115 TEQGGV
+115 IEQDG
-121 LEMLN
+121 LIESLDNLN
-126 DLDARVRVLVFGNEV
+126 ARVTVMTFGDKNNV
-141 RTLNNSEFYNL
+141 KRLNNGEFYNL
-152 GTEESLEKIKADIE
+152 GTPDELEKIKADINAIPMPNE
-166 ANTSIDGSCTDMKF
+166 DTYMQF
-180 ALEKC
+180 AFAEIRTLLEK
-185 NEVLE
+185 
-190 SLPAGGR
+190 LPAGGR
-197 PEVIFLTDGVPSTWY
+197 PEVIFLTDGV
-212 NKEQKQYYS
+212 NL
-221 GDIYPSS
+221 
-228 PTDDRMQI
+228 TD
-236 YVRKLKNAIAKTES
+236 VRSNNSEIVTMRENIAYIKDKVEL
-250 RAEIYGVSFANKDR
+250 YGVSFDNKAK
-264 GDAELRYLLG
+264 GDADMRYLLG
-274 AENVYTSDDYASL
+274 AENVYTSDDYAGL

-302 TDPMSEWVICTS
+302 TDPMSEWVTCTS

-326 TYPPAVLKDEYVSW
+326 MYPPAVLKDEYVSW

-353 VTIKYSVKLKPDQ
+353 VTIKYSVKLKADQ

-376 LPLNGD
+376 LPLNGT

-421 DPEGEPVIDYA
+421 EPEGEPVIDYA

-452 KNGSQFTYENSTHDG
+452 KNGSQYTYENSTHDG

-484 LNHYYYDANGRGTLV
+484 LNHYYYDANGRGSLV

-508 DQTNEASVTD
+508 DQTHEASVTG

-547 QEGSAVVMV
+547 QDGSAVVMV
-556 GWTSDSAAADKIY
+556 GWTSDDAAADKIY
-569 AQNEQLPALAANA
+569 AQNEQLPALATNA
-582 TISVGAATDVYA
+582 TISAGAATDVYA

-613 NFAVADGHGTVAP
+613 NFAVADGHGTVTP

-634 SQLGAALNQSAP
+634 TQLGETLNQSAP

-670 TDANLLAET
+670 TDENLLAET

-700 AVNDSYADATGAGSY
+700 AVNASYADATGAGSY

-744 LADAARGTT
+744 LADAAHSTT

-766 TWQKTPTPP
+766 TWQKKPTPP
-775 PVDPRDD
+775 PVDPKDD
-782 GKPHDLNTE
+782 GTPHDLNTE

-917 GDEWFADVVAAAAER
+917 GDEWFADVVAAAADR

-942 VRPNATI
+942 VRPNTTI

>member
-24 HALYAGESDA
+24 HALYAGEADA
-34 GEKTAPATL
+34 GENTVSATL

-88 LVLDHSASMN
+88 LVLDHSYSMREN
-98 VNYTGSLTRW
+98 KINGKTRW
-108 QTLVKVL
+108 EILKNVL
-115 TEQGGV
+115 IEQDG
-121 LEMLN
+121 LIESLDNLN
-126 DLDARVRVLVFGNEV
+126 ARVTVMTFGDKNNV
-141 RTLNNSEFYNL
+141 KRLNNGEFYNL
-152 GTEESLEKIKADIE
+152 GTPDELEKIKADINAIPMPNE
-166 ANTSIDGSCTDMKF
+166 DTYMQF
-180 ALEKC
+180 AFAEIRTLLEK
-185 NEVLE
+185 
-190 SLPAGGR
+190 LPAGGR
-197 PEVIFLTDGVPSTWY
+197 PEVIFLTDGV
-212 NKEQKQYYS
+212 NL
-221 GDIYPSS
+221 
-228 PTDDRMQI
+228 TD
-236 YVRKLKNAIAKTES
+236 VRSNNSEIVTMRENIAYIKDK
-250 RAEIYGVSFANKDR
+250 AELYGVSFDNKAK
-264 GDAELRYLLG
+264 GDADMRYLLG
-274 AENVYTSDDYASL
+274 AENVYTSDDYAGL

-302 TDPMSEWVICTS
+302 TDPMSEWVTCTS

-340 TPEPGQEIEPGQT
+340 TPEPGQEIAPGQT
-353 VTIKYSVKLKPDQ
+353 VTIKYSVKLKADQ

-376 LPLNGD
+376 LPLNGT

-508 DQTNEASVTD
+508 DQTHEASVTG

-547 QEGSAVVMV
+547 QDGSAVVMV
-556 GWTSDSAAADKIY
+556 GWTSDPAAAADKIY
-569 AQNEQLPALAANA
+569 AQNEQLPALATNA
-582 TISVGAATDVYA
+582 TISAGAATDVYA

-613 NFAVADGHGTVAP
+613 NFAVADDHGTVAP

-634 SQLGAALNQSAP
+634 MQLGETLNQSAP

-670 TDANLLAET
+670 TDENLLAET

-700 AVNDSYADATGAGSY
+700 AVNASYADATGAGSY

-744 LADAARGTT
+744 LADAAHSTT

-766 TWQKTPTPP
+766 TWQKKPTPP
-775 PVDPRDD
+775 PVDPKDD
-782 GKPHDLNTE
+782 GTPHDLNTE

-917 GDEWFADVVAAAAER
+917 GDEWFADVVAAAADR

>member
-24 HALYAGESDA
+24 HALYAGEADA
-34 GEKTAPATL
+34 GENTVSATL
-43 TPADTSDENM
+43 TPADTADENM

-88 LVLDHSASMN
+88 LVLDHSYSMREN
-98 VNYTGSLTRW
+98 KINGKTRW
-108 QTLVKVL
+108 EILKNVL
-115 TEQGGV
+115 IEQDG
-121 LEMLN
+121 LIESLDNLN
-126 DLDARVRVLVFGNEV
+126 ARVTVMTFGDKNNV
-141 RTLNNSEFYNL
+141 KRLNNGEFYNL
-152 GTEESLEKIKADIE
+152 GTPDELEKIKADINAIPMPNE
-166 ANTSIDGSCTDMKF
+166 DTYMQF
-180 ALEKC
+180 AFAEIRTLLEK
-185 NEVLE
+185 
-190 SLPAGGR
+190 LPAGGR
-197 PEVIFLTDGVPSTWY
+197 PEVIFLTDGV
-212 NKEQKQYYS
+212 NL
-221 GDIYPSS
+221 
-228 PTDDRMQI
+228 TD
-236 YVRKLKNAIAKTES
+236 VRSNNSEIVTMRENIAYIKDK
-250 RAEIYGVSFANKDR
+250 AELYGVSFDNKAK
-264 GDAELRYLLG
+264 GDADLRYLLG
-274 AENVYTSDDYASL
+274 AENVYTSDDYAGL

-302 TDPMSEWVICTS
+302 TDPMSEWVTCTS

-432 IAYDGKMQLLALPEE
+432 IAYDGKTQLLALPEE
-447 NAVKE
+447 SAVKE
-452 KNGSQFTYENSTHDG
+452 KNGSQYTYENSTHDG
-467 NPVAAGDSV
+467 NPVVAGDSV

-508 DQTNEASVTD
+508 DQTHEASVTG

-582 TISVGAATDVYA
+582 TISAGAATDVYA

-613 NFAVADGHGTVAP
+613 NFAVADGHGTVTP

-700 AVNDSYADATGAGSY
+700 AVNDSYADVTGAGSY
-715 AEGMVVTIDA
+715 AEGTVVTIDA

-744 LADAARGTT
+744 LADAAHSTT
-753 TFTMPGHDVTLTA
+753 SFTMPGHDVTLTA
-766 TWQKTPTPP
+766 TWQKKPTPP

-964 RPDAKHLLPAG
+964 RPDAKHLLPVG

-985 DGWYYADM
+985 DGWYYVDM

>member
-24 HALYAGESDA
+24 HALYAGEADA
-34 GEKTAPATL
+34 GENTVSATL
-43 TPADTSDENM
+43 TPADTADENM

-64 DTWDVTLTVTPKDH
+64 DTWDVTLTATPKDH

-88 LVLDHSASMN
+88 LVLDHSASMRDN
-98 VNYTGSLTRW
+98 KINGKTRW
-108 QTLVKVL
+108 EILKNVL
-115 TEQGGV
+115 IEQDG
-121 LEMLN
+121 LIESLDNLN
-126 DLDARVRVLVFGNEV
+126 ARVTVMTFGDKNNV
-141 RTLNNSEFYNL
+141 KRLNNGEFYNL
-152 GTEESLEKIKADIE
+152 GTPDELEKIKADINAIPMPNE
-166 ANTSIDGSCTDMKF
+166 DTYMQF
-180 ALEKC
+180 AFAEIRTLLEK
-185 NEVLE
+185 
-190 SLPAGGR
+190 LPAGGR
-197 PEVIFLTDGVPSTWY
+197 PEVIFLTDGV
-212 NKEQKQYYS
+212 NL
-221 GDIYPSS
+221 
-228 PTDDRMQI
+228 TD
-236 YVRKLKNAIAKTES
+236 VRSNNSEIVTMRENIAYIKDK
-250 RAEIYGVSFANKDR
+250 AELYGVSFDNKAK
-264 GDAELRYLLG
+264 GDADMRYLLG
-274 AENVYTSDDYASL
+274 AENVYTSDDYAGL

-302 TDPMSEWVICTS
+302 TDPMSEWVTCTS

-387 LVDGAGGDPHNLLF
+387 LADGAGGDPHNLLF

-447 NAVKE
+447 SAVKE

-467 NPVAAGDSV
+467 NSVVAGDSV

-484 LNHYYYDANGRGTLV
+484 LNHYYYDANGRGSLV
-499 YHAGSGVFG
+499 YHAGSGVFS
-508 DQTNEASVTD
+508 DQTHEASVTG

-556 GWTSDSAAADKIY
+556 GWTSDPAAADKIY

-582 TISVGAATDVYA
+582 TISAGASTDVYA

-613 NFAVADGHGTVAP
+613 NFAVADGHGTVMP

-670 TDANLLAET
+670 TDEALLTET
-679 INDNVTYIAQM
+679 INNNVTYIAQM

-744 LADAARGTT
+744 LADAAHSTT

-766 TWQKTPTPP
+766 TWQKKPTPP

>member
-12 VLAVVMIVGLFP
+12 ALAVVMIVGLFP
-24 HALYAGESDA
+24 HALYAGETDA
-34 GEKTAPATL
+34 GENTAPATL

-64 DTWDVTLTVTPKDH
+64 DTWDVTLTATPKDH

-88 LVLDHSASMN
+88 LVLDHSGSMRDN
-98 VNYTGSLTRW
+98 KINGKTRW
-108 QTLVKVL
+108 EILKNVL
-115 TEQGGV
+115 IEQDG
-121 LEMLN
+121 LIESLDNLN
-126 DLDARVRVLVFGNEV
+126 ARVTVMTFGDKNNV
-141 RTLNNSEFYNL
+141 KRLNNGEFYNL
-152 GTEESLEKIKADIE
+152 GTPDELEKIKADINAIPMPNE
-166 ANTSIDGSCTDMKF
+166 DTYMQF
-180 ALEKC
+180 AFAEIRTLLEK
-185 NEVLE
+185 
-190 SLPAGGR
+190 LPAGGR
-197 PEVIFLTDGVPSTWY
+197 PEVIFLTDGV
-212 NKEQKQYYS
+212 NL
-221 GDIYPSS
+221 
-228 PTDDRMQI
+228 TD
-236 YVRKLKNAIAKTES
+236 VRSNNSEIVTMRENIAYIKDK
-250 RAEIYGVSFANKDR
+250 AELYGVSFDNKAK
-264 GDAELRYLLG
+264 GDADMRYLLG
-274 AENVYTSDDYASL
+274 AENVYTSDDYAGL

-302 TDPMSEWVICTS
+302 TDPMSEWVTCTS

-340 TPEPGQEIEPGQT
+340 TPEPGQEIAPGQT
-353 VTIKYSVKLKPDQ
+353 VTIKYSVKLKADQ

-376 LPLNGD
+376 LPLNGT

-421 DPEGEPVIDYA
+421 EPEGEPVIDYA

-452 KNGSQFTYENSTHDG
+452 KNGSQYTYENSTHDG

-508 DQTNEASVTD
+508 DQTHEASVTG

-556 GWTSDSAAADKIY
+556 GWTSDPAAADKIY

-582 TISVGAATDVYA
+582 TISAGASTDVYA

-613 NFAVADGHGTVAP
+613 NFAVADGHGTVMP

-651 EGWRFTGQWLRKDG
+651 EGWHFIGQWLRKDG

-670 TDANLLAET
+670 TDEALLTET
-679 INDNVTYIAQM
+679 INNNVTYIAQM

-744 LADAARGTT
+744 LADAAHSTT

-766 TWQKTPTPP
+766 TWQKKPTPP
-775 PVDPRDD
+775 PVDPKDD
-782 GKPHDLNTE
+782 GTPHDLNTE

-852 SDVASGDWF
+852 SDVTSGDWF

-917 GDEWFADVVAAAAER
+917 GDEWFADVVAAAADR

>member
-24 HALYAGESDA
+24 HALYAGEA
-34 GEKTAPATL
+34 ETGENTAPAAL
-43 TPADTSDENM
+43 TPADTADENM

-64 DTWDVTLTVTPKDH
+64 DTWDVTLTATPKDQ

-88 LVLDHSASMN
+88 LALDH
-98 VNYTGSLTRW
+98 TGSMTSSLNGSTRW
-108 QTLVKVL
+108 NTLVNVL
-115 TEQGGV
+115 MEPGGL
-121 LEMLN
+121 LETLSDLN
-126 DLDARVRVLVFGNEV
+126 ARVALMTFDKQHHAEF
-141 RTLNNSEFYNL
+141 LNNGGFYSLGMSEEL
-152 GTEESLEKIKADIE
+152 AKIKRDIN
-166 ANTSIDGSCTDMKF
+166 ALPSPTSGTYLEDAF
-180 ALEKC
+180 AKSREL
-185 NEVLE
+185 LE

-197 PEVIFLTDGVPSTWY
+197 PEVILLTDGENYYDVRSSSIPEIVTMRENIVY
-212 NKEQKQYYS
+212 IKE
-221 GDIYPSS
+221 
-228 PTDDRMQI
+228 
-236 YVRKLKNAIAKTES
+236 
-250 RAEIYGVSFANKDR
+250 RAELYGISFANGAK
-264 GDAELRYLLG
+264 GDADLRYLLG
-274 AENVYTSDDYASL
+274 AENVYTSDDYAGL

-302 TDPMSEWVICTS
+302 TDPMSEWVTCTS

-340 TPEPGQEIEPGQT
+340 TPEPGQEIAPGQT
-353 VTIKYSVKLKPDQ
+353 VTIKYSVKLKADQ
-366 LKTLSENGGA
+366 LKTLSENGGT

-387 LVDGAGGDPHNLLF
+387 LLADSGKDPVQLF
-401 PLPQDEVKVNKL
+401 FPKPAETLAVNKL

-421 DPEGEPVIDYA
+421 EPEGESVVDYA

-452 KNGSQFTYENSTHDG
+452 KNGSQYTYENSTHDG
-467 NPVAAGDSV
+467 DPVAAGDSV

-484 LNHYYYDANGRGTLV
+484 LNHYYYDANGRGSLV
-499 YHAGSGVFG
+499 YHAGSGVFS
-508 DQTNEASVTD
+508 DQTHEASVTG

-556 GWTSDSAAADKIY
+556 GWTSDPAAADKIY

-582 TISVGAATDVYA
+582 TISAGASTDVYA

-613 NFAVADGHGTVAP
+613 NFAVADGHGTVMP

-651 EGWRFTGQWLRKDG
+651 EGWHFIGQWLRKDG

-670 TDANLLAET
+670 TDEALLTET
-679 INDNVTYIAQM
+679 INNNVTYIAQM

-700 AVNDSYADATGAGSY
+700 AVNASYADATGAGSY

-744 LADAARGTT
+744 LADAAHSTT

-766 TWQKTPTPP
+766 TWQKKPTPP
-775 PVDPRDD
+775 PVDPKDD

-917 GDEWFADVVAAAAER
+917 GDEWFADVVAAAADR

-942 VRPNATI
+942 VRPNTTI

>member
-34 GEKTAPATL
+34 GENTAPATL
-43 TPADTSDENM
+43 TPADTADENM

-64 DTWDVTLTVTPKDH
+64 DTWDVTLTATPKDH

-88 LVLDHSASMN
+88 LALDH
-98 VNYTGSLTRW
+98 TGSMTNSLNGSTRW
-108 QTLVKVL
+108 NTLVNVL
-115 TEQGGV
+115 MEPGGL
-121 LEMLN
+121 LETLSDLN
-126 DLDARVRVLVFGNEV
+126 ARVALMTFDKQHHAEF
-141 RTLNNSEFYNL
+141 LNNGGFYSLGMSEEL
-152 GTEESLEKIKADIE
+152 AKIKRDIN
-166 ANTSIDGSCTDMKF
+166 ALPSPTSGTYLEDAF
-180 ALEKC
+180 AKSREL
-185 NEVLE
+185 LE

-197 PEVIFLTDGVPSTWY
+197 PEVILLTDGENYYDVRSSSIPEIVTMRENIVY
-212 NKEQKQYYS
+212 IKE
-221 GDIYPSS
+221 
-228 PTDDRMQI
+228 
-236 YVRKLKNAIAKTES
+236 
-250 RAEIYGVSFANKDR
+250 RAELYGISFANGAK
-264 GDAELRYLLG
+264 GDADLRYLLG
-274 AENVYTSDDYASL
+274 AENVYTSDDYAGL

-302 TDPMSEWVICTS
+302 TDPMSEWVTCTS
-314 QPTVEVSGANGE
+314 RPTVEVSGANGE

-421 DPEGEPVIDYA
+421 KPEGEPVVDYA
-432 IAYDGKMQLLALPEE
+432 IAYDGKTQLLALPEE
-447 NAVKE
+447 SAVKE
-452 KNGSQFTYENSTHDG
+452 KNGSQYTYENSTHDG

-484 LNHYYYDANGRGTLV
+484 LNHYYYDANGRGSLV

-508 DQTNEASVTD
+508 DQTNEASVTG

-547 QEGSAVVMV
+547 QDGSAVVMV
-556 GWTSDSAAADKIY
+556 GWTSDDAAAEKIY

-582 TISVGAATDVYA
+582 TISAGAATDVYA

-613 NFAVADGHGTVAP
+613 NFAVADGHGTVTP

-634 SQLGAALNQSAP
+634 TQLGETLNQSAP

-670 TDANLLAET
+670 TDENLLAET

-700 AVNDSYADATGAGSY
+700 AVNASYADATGAGSY

-744 LADAARGTT
+744 LADAAHSTT

-766 TWQKTPTPP
+766 TWQKKPTPP
-775 PVDPRDD
+775 PVDPKDD

-917 GDEWFADVVAAAAER
+917 GDEWFADVVAAAADR

-1004 LTIGKNKIEDW
+1004 LTVGKNKIEDW

>member
-12 VLAVVMIVGLFP
+12 VLAIVMIVGLFP

-34 GEKTAPATL
+34 GENTAPATL

-88 LVLDHSASMN
+88 LVLDHSYSMREN
-98 VNYTGSLTRW
+98 KINGKTRW
-108 QTLVKVL
+108 EILKNVL
-115 TEQGGV
+115 IEQDG
-121 LEMLN
+121 LIESLDNLN
-126 DLDARVRVLVFGNEV
+126 ARVTVMTFGDKNNV
-141 RTLNNSEFYNL
+141 KRLNNGEFYNL
-152 GTEESLEKIKADIE
+152 GTPDELEKIKADINAIPMPNE
-166 ANTSIDGSCTDMKF
+166 DTYMQF
-180 ALEKC
+180 AFAEIRTLLEK
-185 NEVLE
+185 
-190 SLPAGGR
+190 LPAGGR
-197 PEVIFLTDGVPSTWY
+197 PEVIFLTDGV
-212 NKEQKQYYS
+212 NL
-221 GDIYPSS
+221 
-228 PTDDRMQI
+228 TD
-236 YVRKLKNAIAKTES
+236 VRSNNSEIVTMRENIAYIKDK
-250 RAEIYGVSFANKDR
+250 AELYGVSFDNKAK
-264 GDAELRYLLG
+264 GDADMRYLLG
-274 AENVYTSDDYASL
+274 AENVYTSDDYAGL

-302 TDPMSEWVICTS
+302 TDPMSEWVTCTS

-421 DPEGEPVIDYA
+421 KPEGEPVVDYA
-432 IAYDGKMQLLALPEE
+432 IAYDGKTQLLALPEE
-447 NAVKE
+447 SAVKE
-452 KNGSQFTYENSTHDG
+452 KNGSQYTYENSTHDG
-467 NPVAAGDSV
+467 NPVVTGDSV

-484 LNHYYYDANGRGTLV
+484 LNHYYYDANGRGSLV

-508 DQTNEASVTD
+508 DQTHEASVTG

-547 QEGSAVVMV
+547 QDGSAVVMV
-556 GWTSDSAAADKIY
+556 GWTSDDAAADKIY
-569 AQNEQLPALAANA
+569 AQNEQLPALATNA
-582 TISVGAATDVYA
+582 TISAGASTDVYA

-613 NFAVADGHGTVAP
+613 NFAVADGHGTVTP

-634 SQLGAALNQSAP
+634 TQLGETLNQSAP

-670 TDANLLAET
+670 TDENLLAET

-700 AVNDSYADATGAGSY
+700 AVNASYADATGAGSY

-744 LADAARGTT
+744 LADAAHSTT

-766 TWQKTPTPP
+766 TWQKKPTPP
-775 PVDPRDD
+775 PVDPKDD

-917 GDEWFADVVAAAAER
+917 GDEWFADVVAAAADR

-942 VRPNATI
+942 VRPNTTI

>member
-24 HALYAGESDA
+24 HALYAGEA
-34 GEKTAPATL
+34 ETGENTAPAAL
-43 TPADTSDENM
+43 TPADTADENM

-64 DTWDVTLTVTPKDH
+64 DTWDVTLTATPKDQ

-88 LVLDHSASMN
+88 LALDH
-98 VNYTGSLTRW
+98 TGSMTSSLNGSTRW
-108 QTLVKVL
+108 NTLVNVL
-115 TEQGGV
+115 MEPGGL
-121 LEMLN
+121 LETLSDLN
-126 DLDARVRVLVFGNEV
+126 ARVALMTFDKQHHAEF
-141 RTLNNSEFYNL
+141 LNNGGFYSLGMSEEL
-152 GTEESLEKIKADIE
+152 AKIKRDIN
-166 ANTSIDGSCTDMKF
+166 ALPSPTSGTYLEDAF
-180 ALEKC
+180 AKSREL
-185 NEVLE
+185 LE

-197 PEVIFLTDGVPSTWY
+197 PEVILLTDGENYYDVRSSSIPEIVTMRENIVY
-212 NKEQKQYYS
+212 IKE
-221 GDIYPSS
+221 
-228 PTDDRMQI
+228 
-236 YVRKLKNAIAKTES
+236 
-250 RAEIYGVSFANKDR
+250 RAELYGISFANGAK
-264 GDAELRYLLG
+264 GDADLRYLLG
-274 AENVYTSDDYASL
+274 AENVYTSDDYAGL

-302 TDPMSEWVICTS
+302 TDPMSEWVTCTS

-340 TPEPGQEIEPGQT
+340 TPEPGQEIAPGQT
-353 VTIKYSVKLKPDQ
+353 VTIKYSVKLKADQ

-376 LPLNGD
+376 LPLNGT

-421 DPEGEPVIDYA
+421 EPEGEPVIDYA
-432 IAYDGKMQLLALPEE
+432 IAYDGKTQLLALPEE
-447 NAVKE
+447 SAVKE
-452 KNGSQFTYENSTHDG
+452 KNGSQYTYENSTHDG
-467 NPVAAGDSV
+467 NPVVAGDSV

-484 LNHYYYDANGRGTLV
+484 LNHYYYDANGRGSLV
-499 YHAGSGVFG
+499 YHAGSGVFS
-508 DQTNEASVTD
+508 DQTHEASVTG

-556 GWTSDSAAADKIY
+556 GWTSDPAAADKIY

-582 TISVGAATDVYA
+582 TISAGASTDVYA

-613 NFAVADGHGTVAP
+613 NFAVADGHGTVTP

-651 EGWRFTGQWLRKDG
+651 EGWCFTGQWLRKDG
-665 DGTAL
+665 DGTVL
-670 TDANLLAET
+670 TDANLLIET

-744 LADAARGTT
+744 LADAAHSTT

-766 TWQKTPTPP
+766 TWQKNPTPP
-775 PVDPRDD
+775 PVDPKDD

-900 FAERGVTYN
+900 FTERGVTYN

-917 GDEWFADVVAAAAER
+917 GDEWFADVVAAAADR

>member
-24 HALYAGESDA
+24 HALYAGEADA
-34 GEKTAPATL
+34 GENTASATL
-43 TPADTSDENM
+43 TPADTADENM

-88 LVLDHSASMN
+88 LVLDHSASMRDN
-98 VNYTGSLTRW
+98 KINGKTRW
-108 QTLVKVL
+108 EILKNVLIEQDGLIETLDN
-115 TEQGGV
+115 
-121 LEMLN
+121 LN
-126 DLDARVRVLVFGNEV
+126 ARVTVMTFGDKNNV
-141 RTLNNSEFYNL
+141 KRLNNGEFYNL
-152 GTEESLEKIKADIE
+152 GTPDELEKIKADINAIPMPNE
-166 ANTSIDGSCTDMKF
+166 DTYMQF
-180 ALEKC
+180 AFAEIRTLLEK
-185 NEVLE
+185 
-190 SLPAGGR
+190 LPAGGR
-197 PEVIFLTDGVPSTWY
+197 PEVIFLTDGV
-212 NKEQKQYYS
+212 NL
-221 GDIYPSS
+221 
-228 PTDDRMQI
+228 TD
-236 YVRKLKNAIAKTES
+236 VRSNNSEIVTMRENIAYIKDK
-250 RAEIYGVSFANKDR
+250 AELYGVSFDNKAK
-264 GDAELRYLLG
+264 GDADLRYLLG
-274 AENVYTSDDYASL
+274 AENVYTSDDYAGL

-302 TDPMSEWVICTS
+302 TDPMSEWVTCTS

-353 VTIKYSVKLKPDQ
+353 VTIKYSVKLKDDQ
-366 LKTLSENGGA
+366 LKTLHENGGA

-447 NAVKE
+447 SAVKE

-484 LNHYYYDANGRGTLV
+484 LNHYYYDANGRGSLV

-508 DQTNEASVTD
+508 DQTHEASVTG

-547 QEGSAVVMV
+547 QDGSAVVMV
-556 GWTSDSAAADKIY
+556 GWTSDDAAADKIY

-582 TISVGAATDVYA
+582 TISAGAATDVYA

-613 NFAVADGHGTVAP
+613 NFAVADGHGTVMP

-651 EGWRFTGQWLRKDG
+651 EGWHFIGQWLRKDG

-670 TDANLLAET
+670 TDENLLAET

-700 AVNDSYADATGAGSY
+700 AVNASYADATGAGSY

-744 LADAARGTT
+744 LADAAHSTT

-766 TWQKTPTPP
+766 TWQKKPTPP
-775 PVDPRDD
+775 PVDPKDD

-917 GDEWFADVVAAAAER
+917 GDEWFADVVAAAADR

>member
-34 GEKTAPATL
+34 GENTAPATL

-88 LVLDHSASMN
+88 LVLDHSASMRDN
-98 VNYTGSLTRW
+98 KINGKTRW
-108 QTLVKVL
+108 EILKNVL
-115 TEQGGV
+115 IEQDG
-121 LEMLN
+121 LIESLDNLN
-126 DLDARVRVLVFGNEV
+126 ARVTVMTFGDKNNV
-141 RTLNNSEFYNL
+141 KRLNNGEFYNL
-152 GTEESLEKIKADIE
+152 GTPDELEKIKADINAIPMPNE
-166 ANTSIDGSCTDMKF
+166 DTYMQF
-180 ALEKC
+180 AFAEIRTLLEK
-185 NEVLE
+185 
-190 SLPAGGR
+190 LPAGGR
-197 PEVIFLTDGVPSTWY
+197 PEVIFLTDGV
-212 NKEQKQYYS
+212 NL
-221 GDIYPSS
+221 
-228 PTDDRMQI
+228 TD
-236 YVRKLKNAIAKTES
+236 VRSNNSEIVTMRENIAYIKDK
-250 RAEIYGVSFANKDR
+250 AELYGVSFDNKAK
-264 GDAELRYLLG
+264 GDADMRYLLG
-274 AENVYTSDDYASL
+274 AENVYTSDDYAGL

-302 TDPMSEWVICTS
+302 TDPMSEWVTCTS

-340 TPEPGQEIEPGQT
+340 TPEPGQEIAPGQT
-353 VTIKYSVKLKPDQ
+353 VTIKYSVKLKADQ

-376 LPLNGD
+376 LPLNGT

-421 DPEGEPVIDYA
+421 EPEGEPVIDYA
-432 IAYDGKMQLLALPEE
+432 IAYDGKTQLLALPEE

-452 KNGSQFTYENSTHDG
+452 KNGSQYTYENSTHDG

-484 LNHYYYDANGRGTLV
+484 LNHYYYDANGRGSLV
-499 YHAGSGVFG
+499 YHAGSGVFS
-508 DQTNEASVTD
+508 DQRHEASVTG

-556 GWTSDSAAADKIY
+556 GWTSDPAAADKIY

-582 TISVGAATDVYA
+582 TISAGASTDVYA

-613 NFAVADGHGTVAP
+613 NFAVADGHGTVMP

-651 EGWRFTGQWLRKDG
+651 EGWHFIGQWLRKDG

-670 TDANLLAET
+670 TDEALLTET

-700 AVNDSYADATGAGSY
+700 AVNDSYADTTGAGSY

-744 LADAARGTT
+744 LADAAHSTT

-766 TWQKTPTPP
+766 TWQKKPTPP
-775 PVDPRDD
+775 PVDPKDD

-917 GDEWFADVVAAAAER
+917 GDEWFADVVAAAADR

>member
-34 GEKTAPATL
+34 GENTAPATL

-88 LVLDHSASMN
+88 LVLDHSASMKDN
-98 VNYTGSLTRW
+98 KINGKTRW
-108 QTLVKVL
+108 EILKNVL
-115 TEQGGV
+115 IEQDG
-121 LEMLN
+121 LIES
-126 DLDARVRVLVFGNEV
+126 LDNFNARVTVMTFGDKNNV
-141 RTLNNSEFYNL
+141 KRLNNGEFYNL
-152 GTEESLEKIKADIE
+152 GTPDELEKIKTDINAIPMPNE
-166 ANTSIDGSCTDMKF
+166 DTYMQF
-180 ALEKC
+180 AFAEIRTLLEK
-185 NEVLE
+185 
-190 SLPAGGR
+190 LPAGGR
-197 PEVIFLTDGVPSTWY
+197 PEVIFLTDGV
-212 NKEQKQYYS
+212 NL
-221 GDIYPSS
+221 
-228 PTDDRMQI
+228 TD
-236 YVRKLKNAIAKTES
+236 VRSNNSEIVTMRENIAYIKDK
-250 RAEIYGVSFANKDR
+250 AELYGVSFDNKAK
-264 GDAELRYLLG
+264 GDADLRYLLG
-274 AENVYTSDDYASL
+274 AENVYTSDDYAGL

-302 TDPMSEWVICTS
+302 TDPMSEWVTCTS

-366 LKTLSENGGA
+366 LKTLSENGSA

-484 LNHYYYDANGRGTLV
+484 LNHYYYDANGRGSLV

-508 DQTNEASVTD
+508 DQTHEASVTG

-547 QEGSAVVMV
+547 QDGSAVVMV
-556 GWTSDSAAADKIY
+556 GWTSDDAAADKIY

-613 NFAVADGHGTVAP
+613 NFAVADGHGTVTP

-700 AVNDSYADATGAGSY
+700 AVNDSYAAVTGAGSY
-715 AEGMVVTIDA
+715 AEGTVVTIDA

-744 LADAARGTT
+744 LADAAQSTT
-753 TFTMPGHDVTLTA
+753 SFTMPGHDVTLTA
-766 TWQKTPTPP
+766 TWQKKPTSP

-837 KEDVRDRV
+837 KEDVRDCV

-917 GDEWFADVVAAAAER
+917 GDEWFADVVAAAADR

>member
-24 HALYAGESDA
+24 HALYAGEA
-34 GEKTAPATL
+34 ETGENTAPAAL
-43 TPADTSDENM
+43 TPADTADENM

-64 DTWDVTLTVTPKDH
+64 DTWDVTLTATPKDQ

-88 LVLDHSASMN
+88 LALDH
-98 VNYTGSLTRW
+98 TGSMTSSLNGSTRW
-108 QTLVKVL
+108 NTLVNVL
-115 TEQGGV
+115 MEPGGL
-121 LEMLN
+121 LETLSDLN
-126 DLDARVRVLVFGNEV
+126 ARVALMTFDKQHHAEF
-141 RTLNNSEFYNL
+141 LNNGGFYSLGMSEEL
-152 GTEESLEKIKADIE
+152 AKIKRDIN
-166 ANTSIDGSCTDMKF
+166 ALPSPTSGTYLEDAF
-180 ALEKC
+180 AKSREL
-185 NEVLE
+185 LE

-197 PEVIFLTDGVPSTWY
+197 PEVILLTDGENYYDVRSSSIPEIVTMRENIVY
-212 NKEQKQYYS
+212 IKE
-221 GDIYPSS
+221 
-228 PTDDRMQI
+228 
-236 YVRKLKNAIAKTES
+236 
-250 RAEIYGVSFANKDR
+250 RAELYGISFANGAK
-264 GDAELRYLLG
+264 GDADLRYLLG
-274 AENVYTSDDYASL
+274 AENVYTSDDYVGL

-302 TDPMSEWVICTS
+302 TDPMSEWVTCTS

-413 ITTDYLNG
+413 ITTDYLSG
-421 DPEGEPVIDYA
+421 EPEGEPVVDYA
-432 IAYDGKMQLLALPEE
+432 IAYDGKTQLLALPEE

-452 KNGSQFTYENSTHDG
+452 KNGSQYTYENSTHDG

-484 LNHYYYDANGRGTLV
+484 LNHYYYDANGRGSLV

-508 DQTNEASVTD
+508 DQTHEASVTG

-535 PNGAAGWPTHDN
+535 PNGAASWPTHDN
-547 QEGSAVVMV
+547 QDGSAVVMV
-556 GWTSDSAAADKIY
+556 GWTSDDAAADKIY

-582 TISVGAATDVYA
+582 TISAGAATDVYA

-613 NFAVADGHGTVAP
+613 NFAVADGHGTVTP

-700 AVNDSYADATGAGSY
+700 AVNASYADVTGAGFY
-715 AEGMVVTIDA
+715 AEGTVVTIDA

-744 LADAARGTT
+744 LADAAQSTT
-753 TFTMPGHDVTLTA
+753 SFTMPGHDVTLTA
-766 TWQKTPTPP
+766 TWQKKPTPP
-775 PVDPRDD
+775 PVDPKDD

-852 SDVASGDWF
+852 SDVTSGDWF

-917 GDEWFADVVAAAAER
+917 GDEWFADVVAAAADR

>member
-34 GEKTAPATL
+34 GENTAPATL

-64 DTWDVTLTVTPKDH
+64 DTWDVTLTATPKDQ

-88 LVLDHSASMN
+88 LALDH
-98 VNYTGSLTRW
+98 TGSMTSSLNGSTRW
-108 QTLVKVL
+108 NTLVNVL
-115 TEQGGV
+115 MEPGGL
-121 LEMLN
+121 LETLSDLN
-126 DLDARVRVLVFGNEV
+126 ARVALMTFDKQHHAEF
-141 RTLNNSEFYNL
+141 LNNGGFYSLGMSEEL
-152 GTEESLEKIKADIE
+152 AKIKRDIN
-166 ANTSIDGSCTDMKF
+166 ALPSPTSGTYLEDAF
-180 ALEKC
+180 AKSREL
-185 NEVLE
+185 LE

-197 PEVIFLTDGVPSTWY
+197 PEVILLTDGENAKDVRSNSIPEIVTMREDIAY
-212 NKEQKQYYS
+212 IKE
-221 GDIYPSS
+221 
-228 PTDDRMQI
+228 
-236 YVRKLKNAIAKTES
+236 
-250 RAEIYGVSFANKDR
+250 RAELYGISFVNGDK
-264 GDAELRYLLG
+264 GDADLRYLLG
-274 AENVYTSDDYASL
+274 AENVYTSDDYAGL

-302 TDPMSEWVICTS
+302 TDPMSEWVTCTS

-387 LVDGAGGDPHNLLF
+387 LVADSGEDPVQLLF
-401 PLPQDEVKVNKL
+401 PKPEETLAVNKL

-421 DPEGEPVIDYA
+421 EPEGEPVIDYA

-447 NAVKE
+447 SAVKE
-452 KNGSQFTYENSTHDG
+452 KNGSQYTYENSTHDG

-484 LNHYYYDANGRGTLV
+484 LNHYYYDANGRGSLV

-508 DQTNEASVTD
+508 DQTHEASVTG

-547 QEGSAVVMV
+547 QEGSAAVMV
-556 GWTSDSAAADKIY
+556 GWTSDDAAADKIY
-569 AQNEQLPALAANA
+569 AQNEQLPALATNA
-582 TISVGAATDVYA
+582 TISAGAATDVYA

-670 TDANLLAET
+670 TDENFLAET

-700 AVNDSYADATGAGSY
+700 AVNASYADVTGAGSY
-715 AEGMVVTIDA
+715 AEGTVVTIDA

-744 LADAARGTT
+744 LADAAHSTT

-766 TWQKTPTPP
+766 TWQKKPTPP

-917 GDEWFADVVAAAAER
+917 GDEWFADVVAAAADR

>member
-24 HALYAGESDA
+24 HALYAGEAEA
-34 GEKTAPATL
+34 GENTAPATL
-43 TPADTSDENM
+43 TPADTADENM

-64 DTWDVTLTVTPKDH
+64 DTWDVTLTATPKDQ

-88 LVLDHSASMN
+88 LALDH
-98 VNYTGSLTRW
+98 TGSMTSSLNGSTRW
-108 QTLVKVL
+108 NTLVNVL
-115 TEQGGV
+115 MEPGGL
-121 LEMLN
+121 LETLSDLN
-126 DLDARVRVLVFGNEV
+126 ARVALMTFDKQHHAEF
-141 RTLNNSEFYNL
+141 LNNGGFYSLGMSEEL
-152 GTEESLEKIKADIE
+152 AKIKRDIN
-166 ANTSIDGSCTDMKF
+166 ALPSPTSGTYLEDAF
-180 ALEKC
+180 AKSREL
-185 NEVLE
+185 LE

-197 PEVIFLTDGVPSTWY
+197 PEVILLTDGENYYDVRSSSIPEIVTMRENIVY
-212 NKEQKQYYS
+212 IKE
-221 GDIYPSS
+221 
-228 PTDDRMQI
+228 
-236 YVRKLKNAIAKTES
+236 
-250 RAEIYGVSFANKDR
+250 RAELYGISFANGAK
-264 GDAELRYLLG
+264 GDADLRYLLG
-274 AENVYTSDDYASL
+274 AENVYTSDDYAGL

-302 TDPMSEWVICTS
+302 TDPMSEWVTCTS

-353 VTIKYSVKLKPDQ
+353 VTIKYSVKLKDDQ
-366 LKTLSENGGA
+366 LKTLHENGGA

-447 NAVKE
+447 SAVKE

-467 NPVAAGDSV
+467 DPVAAGDSV

-508 DQTNEASVTD
+508 DQTNEASVTG

-613 NFAVADGHGTVAP
+613 NFAVADGHGTVTP
-626 EMIAVPAG
+626 EMIAVPDG

-700 AVNDSYADATGAGSY
+700 AVNDSYADVTGAGSY

-744 LADAARGTT
+744 LADAAHSTT

-766 TWQKTPTPP
+766 TWQKKPTPP
-775 PVDPRDD
+775 PVDPKDD

-804 RTGLATDDV
+804 CTGLATDDV

-917 GDEWFADVVAAAAER
+917 GDEWFADVVAAAADR

-1004 LTIGKNKIEDW
+1004 LTVGKNKIEDW

>member
-1 MNIILKKSLAL
+1 M
-12 VLAVVMIVGLFP
+12 
-24 HALYAGESDA
+24 
-34 GEKTAPATL
+34 
-43 TPADTSDENM
+43 
-53 TLSKTAVRTGE
+53 
-64 DTWDVTLTVTPKDH
+64 
-78 AVKPV
+78 
-83 PSEVI
+83 
-88 LVLDHSASMN
+88 
-98 VNYTGSLTRW
+98 
-108 QTLVKVL
+108 
-115 TEQGGV
+115 
-121 LEMLN
+121 
-126 DLDARVRVLVFGNEV
+126 
-141 RTLNNSEFYNL
+141 
-152 GTEESLEKIKADIE
+152 
-166 ANTSIDGSCTDMKF
+166 
-180 ALEKC
+180 
-185 NEVLE
+185 
-190 SLPAGGR
+190 
-197 PEVIFLTDGVPSTWY
+197 
-212 NKEQKQYYS
+212 
-221 GDIYPSS
+221 
-228 PTDDRMQI
+228 
-236 YVRKLKNAIAKTES
+236 
-250 RAEIYGVSFANKDR
+250 
-264 GDAELRYLLG
+264 
-274 AENVYTSDDYASL
+274 
-287 KKNFEDISIKIRALI
+287 
-302 TDPMSEWVICTS
+302 
-314 QPTVEVSGANGE
+314 
-326 TYPPAVLKDEYVSW
+326 
-340 TPEPGQEIEPGQT
+340 
-353 VTIKYSVKLKPDQ
+353 
-366 LKTLSENGGA
+366 
-376 LPLNGD
+376 
-382 AKVNY
+382 
-387 LVDGAGGDPHNLLF
+387 
-401 PLPQDEVKVNKL
+401 
-413 ITTDYLNG
+413 
-421 DPEGEPVIDYA
+421 
-432 IAYDGKMQLLALPEE
+432 
-447 NAVKE
+447 
-452 KNGSQFTYENSTHDG
+452 
-467 NPVAAGDSV
+467 
-476 PVSEGEHH
+476 
-484 LNHYYYDANGRGTLV
+484 
-499 YHAGSGVFG
+499 
-508 DQTNEASVTD
+508 
-518 LAPGSYPLWTKD
+518 
-530 GQGRV
+530 
-535 PNGAAGWPTHDN
+535 
-547 QEGSAVVMV
+547 MV

-582 TISVGAATDVYA
+582 TISAGAATDVYA

-613 NFAVADGHGTVAP
+613 NFAVADGHGTVTP

-634 SQLGAALNQSAP
+634 TQLGETLNQSAP

-670 TDANLLAET
+670 TDENLLAET

-690 EKVQPSEYAV
+690 EKVQPSEYTV

-715 AEGMVVTIDA
+715 AEGTVVTIDA

-744 LADAARGTT
+744 LADAAQSTT
-753 TFTMPGHDVTLTA
+753 SFTMPGHDVTLTA
-766 TWQKTPTPP
+766 TWQKKPTPP
-775 PVDPRDD
+775 PVDPKDD

-917 GDEWFADVVAAAAER
+917 GDEWFADVVAAAADR